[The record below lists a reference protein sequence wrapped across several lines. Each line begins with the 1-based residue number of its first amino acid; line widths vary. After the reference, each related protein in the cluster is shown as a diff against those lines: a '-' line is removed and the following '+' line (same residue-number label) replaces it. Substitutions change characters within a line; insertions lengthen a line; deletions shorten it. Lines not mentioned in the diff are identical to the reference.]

1 MRDSIRGVNLL
12 RKVKAAAL
20 AAALLGGTAPIVIPV
35 AAYAQ
40 SSGLIRDIQVEGNNR
55 IESATVNA
63 YLTVAAGDSYDAQQI
78 NNSLKALFSTGLFA
92 DVSFSFNQGILKVNV
107 VENPII
113 NRIAFEG
120 NQRLKDDVLS
130 AELQLRPRVV
140 YTRTKVQSDVQRV
153 LELYRRSGRFA
164 ATVEPKVIQL
174 EQNRVDLVFEIDE
187 GDATGIRKINFVGNK
202 AFDDGELS
210 DVIRTT
216 ESAWWKILT
225 SDDNYDPDRVTFD
238 RELLRRFYL
247 SAGYAD
253 FQVLSSVAELTP
265 DRSDFFVTYT
275 VSEGKR
281 YQFGNINVVSQI
293 DKIDPEALRPLIEEE
308 IKTGEWYN
316 ANLVDDAVD
325 ALTTSVG
332 DQGYAFIDIRPNV
345 QRNRE
350 NGTIDLTFTIAEGPK
365 VYVERINVVGNV
377 RTLDEVIRREFRL
390 VEGDAFS
397 SSKMKRSKQRIENLN
412 FFKTVDV
419 KTLPGKTPD
428 QTVIEVDVEEKSTG
442 EFSIGA
448 GYGTDN
454 GAFGQL
460 GLRERNL
467 LGKGQDLRLNF
478 TVGSSDQ
485 QIDLSFT
492 EPYFLD
498 REIAAGIDVYRREE
512 DNQDESSYDEEQTGG
527 RLRAGFKYTE
537 NLSHAFRYSLEKNSY
552 SDIDESEAS
561 RLLLIEDTEFI
572 ESVVGHTLTYDERD
586 STIAPTEGYFA
597 RLSNDFA
604 GVGGDETYLKSRVE
618 GGYFYPLDR
627 EHEWVV
633 STRASTGYIVGIGDD
648 TRISQRFMLG
658 GSNLRGFES
667 AGAGPRD
674 ISTGDALGGK
684 MYYAG
689 TVQMDFPLGLPSE
702 FALKG
707 RVFSDF
713 GSSEGVDGARA
724 GEIYDTGSI
733 RGSVGVGVGWE
744 SPFGPIGVDLS
755 QAILKED
762 HDKEEVFRLNFGT
775 RF

>member
-1 MRDSIRGVNLL
+1 MHDSNRGVNLL
-12 RKVKAAAL
+12 RKVKAAVVI
-20 AAALLGGTAPIVIPV
+20 AALLGGTAPLIVPV
-35 AAYAQ
+35 AVHAQ
-40 SSGLIRDIQVEGNNR
+40 SGLIRDIEVEGNRR

-63 YLTVAAGDSYDAQQI
+63 YLTVAPGDAYDVQKI

-92 DVSFSFNQGILKVNV
+92 DVSFSFNQGILRVNV

-120 NQRLKDDVLS
+120 NQRLDDETLG

-140 YTRTKVQSDVQRV
+140 YTRTKVQADVQRV

-174 EQNRVDLVFEIDE
+174 DQNRVDLAFEIDE

-225 SDDNYDPDRVTFD
+225 ADDNYDPDRVTFD

-247 SAGYAD
+247 AAGYAD

-275 VSEGKR
+275 VSEGQR
-281 YQFGNINVVSQI
+281 YQFGDISVVSQI
-293 DKIDPEALRPLIEEE
+293 DKIDPETLMPLIEIES
-308 IKTGEWYN
+308 GEWYN
-316 ANLVDDAVD
+316 ATLVDDAVD
-325 ALTTSVG
+325 ALTDSVG

-350 NGTIDLTFTIAEGPK
+350 AGTIDITFNISEGPK
-365 VYVERINVVGNV
+365 VYVERINVAGNV

-397 SSKMKRSKQRIENLN
+397 SSKMQRSKQRIENLN
-412 FFKTVDV
+412 FFKSVDV
-419 KTLPGKTPD
+419 KTLPGASPD

-460 GLRERNL
+460 GVRERNL

-478 TVGSSDQ
+478 TLGSTDQ
-485 QIDLSFT
+485 QVDLSFT

-498 REIAAGIDVYRREE
+498 REIAAGFDVYRREE

-527 RLRAGFKYTE
+527 RLRAGYRYSE
-537 NLSHAFRYSLEKNSY
+537 ELSHSFRYTLESNSY
-552 SDIDESEAS
+552 SNINRSSAS
-561 RLLLIEDTEFI
+561 RLLLAEDTDFV
-572 ESVVGHTLTYDERD
+572 ESALGHTLTYDKRD
-586 STIAPTEGYFA
+586 STISPTEGYFA
-597 RLSNDFA
+597 RLSNDLA
-604 GVGGDETYLKSRVE
+604 GLGGDEQYLRTRVE
-618 GGYFYPLDR
+618 GGYYYPLDR
-627 EHEWVV
+627 EHEWIV
-633 STRASTGYIVGIGDD
+633 STRGATGYIFGFDDD
-648 TRISQRFMLG
+648 TRISQRFMVG
-658 GSNLRGFES
+658 GSNLRGFEA
-667 AGAGPRD
+667 AGVGPRD
-674 ISTGDALGGK
+674 IATGDALGAK
-684 MYYAG
+684 MYYTG
-689 TVQMDFPLGLPSE
+689 TVQMDFPLGTPDE
-702 FALKG
+702 FALTG

-713 GSSEGVDGARA
+713 GSSRDVDGARA
-724 GEIYDTGSI
+724 GEIYNTGTLRS
-733 RGSVGVGVGWE
+733 SVGFGVGWE
-744 SPFGPIGVDLS
+744 SPFGPIGVDIS
-755 QAILKED
+755 QAITKED
-762 HDKEEVFRLNFGT
+762 HDKEEMFRLNFGT

>member
-1 MRDSIRGVNLL
+1 MSDSNRGVNLL
-12 RKVKAAAL
+12 RKVKAAVVIT
-20 AAALLGGTAPIVIPV
+20 ALLGGTAPLFVPV
-35 AAYAQ
+35 AVHAQ
-40 SSGLIRDIQVEGNNR
+40 SGLIRDIEVEGNNR

-63 YLTVAAGDSYDAQQI
+63 YLTVAPGDSYDVQKI

-92 DVSFSFNQGILKVNV
+92 DVSFSFNQGILRVNV

-120 NQRLKDDVLS
+120 NQRLDDDTLG

-140 YTRTKVQSDVQRV
+140 YTRTKVQADVQRV

-174 EQNRVDLVFEIDE
+174 DQNRVDLAFEIDE

-225 SDDNYDPDRVTFD
+225 ADDNYDPDRVTFD

-247 SAGYAD
+247 AAGYAD

-275 VSEGKR
+275 VSEGQR
-281 YQFGNINVVSQI
+281 YQFGDINVVSQI
-293 DKIDPEALRPLIEEE
+293 DKIDPETLKPLVEIES
-308 IKTGEWYN
+308 GEWYN
-316 ANLVDDAVD
+316 ATLVDDAVD
-325 ALTTSVG
+325 ALTDSVG

-350 NGTIDLTFTIAEGPK
+350 AGTIDITFNIAEGPK

-397 SSKMKRSKQRIENLN
+397 SSKMQRSKQRIENLN
-412 FFKTVDV
+412 FFKSVDV
-419 KTLPGKTPD
+419 KTLPGASPD

-460 GLRERNL
+460 GIRERNL

-478 TVGSSDQ
+478 TLGSTDQ
-485 QIDLSFT
+485 QVDLSFT

-498 REIAAGIDVYRREE
+498 REIAAGFDVYRREE

-527 RLRAGFKYTE
+527 RLRAGFKYSE
-537 NLSHAFRYSLEKNSY
+537 ELSHSFRYTLEKNSY
-552 SDIDESEAS
+552 SDIDEDEAS
-561 RLLLIEDTEFI
+561 RLLLAEDTEFV
-572 ESVVGHTLTYDERD
+572 ESAIGHTLTYDERD
-586 STIAPTEGYFA
+586 STISPTEGYFA
-597 RLSNDFA
+597 RLSNDLA
-604 GVGGDETYLKSRVE
+604 GIGGDENYLRTRVE
-618 GGYFYPLDR
+618 GGYYYPLDR
-627 EHEWVV
+627 EHEWIF
-633 STRASTGYIVGIGDD
+633 STRGATGYIFGFDDD
-648 TRISQRFMLG
+648 TRISQRFMVG

-667 AGAGPRD
+667 AGVGPRD
-674 ISTGDALGGK
+674 IATGDALGAK
-684 MYYAG
+684 MYYTG
-689 TVQMDFPLGLPSE
+689 TVQMDFPLGTPDE
-702 FALKG
+702 FALTG
-707 RVFSDF
+707 RIFSDF
-713 GSSEGVDGARA
+713 GSGRDVDGARA
-724 GEIYDTGSI
+724 GEIYDTGSL
-733 RGSVGVGVGWE
+733 RSSVGFGVGWE
-744 SPFGPIGVDLS
+744 SPFGPIGVDIS
-755 QAILKED
+755 QAITKED
-762 HDKEEVFRLNFGT
+762 HDKEEMFRLNFGT

>member
-1 MRDSIRGVNLL
+1 MNDSNRGVNLL
-12 RKVKAAAL
+12 RKVKAAVVI
-20 AAALLGGTAPIVIPV
+20 AALLGGTAPLIVPV
-35 AAYAQ
+35 AVHAQ
-40 SSGLIRDIQVEGNNR
+40 SGIIRDIEVEGNNR

-63 YLTVAAGDSYDAQQI
+63 YLTVAPGDSYDIQKI
-78 NNSLKALFSTGLFA
+78 NSSLKALFSTGLFA
-92 DVSFSFNQGILKVNV
+92 DVSFSFNQGILRVNV

-120 NQRLKDDVLS
+120 NQRLDDETLG

-140 YTRTKVQSDVQRV
+140 YTRTKVQADVQRV

-174 EQNRVDLVFEIDE
+174 DQNRVDLAFEIDE

-225 SDDNYDPDRVTFD
+225 ADDNYDPDRVTFD

-247 SAGYAD
+247 AAGYAD

-275 VSEGKR
+275 VSEGQR
-281 YQFGNINVVSQI
+281 YQFGEINVVSLI
-293 DKIDPEALRPLIEEE
+293 DKIDPETLMPLIEIES
-308 IKTGEWYN
+308 GEWYN
-316 ANLVDDAVD
+316 ATLVDDAVD
-325 ALTTSVG
+325 ALADRVG

-345 QRNRE
+345 ERNRE
-350 NGTIDLTFTIAEGPK
+350 AGTIDITFNIAEGPK

-377 RTLDEVIRREFRL
+377 RTLDEVVRREFRL

-397 SSKMKRSKQRIENLN
+397 SSKMQRSRQRIENLN
-412 FFKTVDV
+412 FFKSVDV
-419 KTLPGKTPD
+419 KTLPGSSPD

-460 GLRERNL
+460 GIRERNL

-478 TVGSSDQ
+478 TLGSTDQ
-485 QIDLSFT
+485 QVDLSFT

-498 REIAAGIDVYRREE
+498 REIAAGFDLYRREE

-527 RLRAGFKYTE
+527 RLRAGFRYNE
-537 NLSHAFRYSLEKNSY
+537 ELSHSFRYTLESNSY
-552 SDIDESEAS
+552 SNIDATDAS
-561 RLLLIEDTEFI
+561 RLLLAEDTDFV
-572 ESVVGHTLTYDERD
+572 ESVIGHTLTYDERD

-597 RLSNDFA
+597 RLSNDVA
-604 GVGGDETYLKSRVE
+604 GLGGDESYLRTRVE
-618 GGYFYPLDR
+618 GGYYYPLDR
-627 EHEWVV
+627 QHEWVL
-633 STRASTGYIVGIGDD
+633 STRGATGYIFGFDDD
-648 TRISQRFMLG
+648 TRISQRFMVG
-658 GSNLRGFES
+658 GANLRGFEA
-667 AGAGPRD
+667 AGVGPRD
-674 ISTGDALGGK
+674 IATGDALGAK
-684 MYYAG
+684 MYYTG
-689 TVQMDFPLGLPSE
+689 SVQMDFPLGTPDE
-702 FALKG
+702 FALTG
-707 RVFSDF
+707 RIFSDF
-713 GSSEGVDGARA
+713 GSSQDVDGARP
-724 GEIYDTGSI
+724 GEIYDTGTLRS
-733 RGSVGVGVGWE
+733 SVGVGVGWE
-744 SPFGPIGVDLS
+744 SPFGPIGVDIS
-755 QAILKED
+755 QAITKED
-762 HDKEEVFRLNFGT
+762 HDKEEMFRLNFGT

>member
-1 MRDSIRGVNLL
+1 MNDSNRGVNLL
-12 RKVKAAAL
+12 RKVKAAVVIT
-20 AAALLGGTAPIVIPV
+20 ALLGGTAPLIVPV
-35 AAYAQ
+35 AVHAQ
-40 SSGLIRDIQVEGNNR
+40 SGIIRDIEVEGNNR

-63 YLTVAAGDSYDAQQI
+63 YLTVAPGDSYDIQKI
-78 NNSLKALFSTGLFA
+78 NSSLKALFSTGLFA
-92 DVSFSFNQGILKVNV
+92 DVSFSFNQGILRVNV

-120 NQRLKDDVLS
+120 NQRLDDETLG

-140 YTRTKVQSDVQRV
+140 YTRTKVQADVQRV

-174 EQNRVDLVFEIDE
+174 DQNRVDLAFEIDE

-225 SDDNYDPDRVTFD
+225 ADDNYDPDRVTFD

-247 SAGYAD
+247 AAGYAD

-275 VSEGKR
+275 VSEGQR
-281 YQFGNINVVSQI
+281 YQFGEINVVSQI
-293 DKIDPEALRPLIEEE
+293 DKIDPETLMPLIEIES
-308 IKTGEWYN
+308 GEWYN
-316 ANLVDDAVD
+316 ATLVDDAVD
-325 ALTTSVG
+325 ALADRVG

-345 QRNRE
+345 ERNRE
-350 NGTIDLTFTIAEGPK
+350 AGTIDITFNIAEGPK

-377 RTLDEVIRREFRL
+377 RTLDEVVRREFRL

-397 SSKMKRSKQRIENLN
+397 SSKMQRSRQRIENLN
-412 FFKTVDV
+412 FFKSVDV
-419 KTLPGKTPD
+419 KTLPGSSPD

-460 GLRERNL
+460 GIRERNL

-478 TVGSSDQ
+478 TLGSTDQ
-485 QIDLSFT
+485 QVDLSFT

-498 REIAAGIDVYRREE
+498 REIAAGFDLYRREE

-527 RLRAGFKYTE
+527 RLRAGFRYNE
-537 NLSHAFRYSLEKNSY
+537 ELSHSFRYTLESNSY
-552 SDIDESEAS
+552 SNIDATDAS
-561 RLLLIEDTEFI
+561 RLLLAEETDFV
-572 ESVVGHTLTYDERD
+572 ESVIGHTLTYDERD
-586 STIAPTEGYFA
+586 STISPTEGYFA
-597 RLSNDFA
+597 RLSNDVA
-604 GVGGDETYLKSRVE
+604 GLGGDESYLRTRVE
-618 GGYFYPLDR
+618 GGYYYPLDR
-627 EHEWVV
+627 QHEWVL
-633 STRASTGYIVGIGDD
+633 STRGATGYIFGFDDD
-648 TRISQRFMLG
+648 TRISQRFMVG
-658 GSNLRGFES
+658 GANLRGFEA
-667 AGAGPRD
+667 AGVGPRD
-674 ISTGDALGGK
+674 IATGDALGAK
-684 MYYAG
+684 MYYTG
-689 TVQMDFPLGLPSE
+689 SVQMDFPLGTPDE
-702 FALKG
+702 FALTG
-707 RVFSDF
+707 RIFSDF
-713 GSSEGVDGARA
+713 GSSQDVDGARP
-724 GEIYDTGSI
+724 GEIYDTGTLRS
-733 RGSVGVGVGWE
+733 SVGVGVGWE
-744 SPFGPIGVDLS
+744 SPFGPIGVDIS
-755 QAILKED
+755 QAITKED
-762 HDKEEVFRLNFGT
+762 HDKEEMFRLNFGT

>member
-1 MRDSIRGVNLL
+1 MNDSNRGVNLL
-12 RKVKAAAL
+12 RKVKAAVVIT
-20 AAALLGGTAPIVIPV
+20 ALLGGTAPLIVPV
-35 AAYAQ
+35 AVHAQ
-40 SSGLIRDIQVEGNNR
+40 SGIIRDIEVEGNNR

-63 YLTVAAGDSYDAQQI
+63 YLTVAPGDSYDTQKI
-78 NNSLKALFSTGLFA
+78 NSSLKALFSTGLFA
-92 DVSFSFNQGILKVNV
+92 DVSFSFNQGILRVNV

-120 NQRLKDDVLS
+120 NQRLDDETLG

-140 YTRTKVQSDVQRV
+140 YTRTKVQADVQRV

-174 EQNRVDLVFEIDE
+174 DQNRVDLAFEIDE

-225 SDDNYDPDRVTFD
+225 ADDNYDPDRVTFD

-247 SAGYAD
+247 AAGYAD

-275 VSEGKR
+275 VSEGQR
-281 YQFGNINVVSQI
+281 YQFGEINVVSQI
-293 DKIDPEALRPLIEEE
+293 DKIDPETLMPLIEIES
-308 IKTGEWYN
+308 GEWYN
-316 ANLVDDAVD
+316 ATLVDDAVD
-325 ALTTSVG
+325 ALADRVG

-345 QRNRE
+345 ERNRE
-350 NGTIDLTFTIAEGPK
+350 AGTIDITFNIAEGPK

-377 RTLDEVIRREFRL
+377 RTLDEVVRREFRL

-397 SSKMKRSKQRIENLN
+397 SSKMQRSRQRIENLN
-412 FFKTVDV
+412 FFKSVDV
-419 KTLPGKTPD
+419 KTLPGSSPD

-460 GLRERNL
+460 GIRERNL

-478 TVGSSDQ
+478 TLGSTDQ
-485 QIDLSFT
+485 QVDLSFT

-498 REIAAGIDVYRREE
+498 REIAAGFDLYRREE

-527 RLRAGFKYTE
+527 RLRAGFRYNE
-537 NLSHAFRYSLEKNSY
+537 ELSHSFRYTLESNSY
-552 SDIDESEAS
+552 SNIDATDAS
-561 RLLLIEDTEFI
+561 RLLLAEDTDFV
-572 ESVVGHTLTYDERD
+572 ESAIGHTLTYDERD

-597 RLSNDFA
+597 RLSNDVA
-604 GVGGDETYLKSRVE
+604 GLGGDESYLRTRVE
-618 GGYFYPLDR
+618 GGYYYPLDR
-627 EHEWVV
+627 QHEWVL
-633 STRASTGYIVGIGDD
+633 STRGATGYIFGFDDD
-648 TRISQRFMLG
+648 TRISQRFMVG
-658 GSNLRGFES
+658 GANLRGFEA
-667 AGAGPRD
+667 AGVGPRD
-674 ISTGDALGGK
+674 IATGDALGAK
-684 MYYAG
+684 MYYTG
-689 TVQMDFPLGLPSE
+689 SMQMDFPLGTPDE
-702 FALKG
+702 FALTG
-707 RVFSDF
+707 RIFSDF
-713 GSSEGVDGARA
+713 GSSQDVDGARP
-724 GEIYDTGSI
+724 GEIYDTGTLRS
-733 RGSVGVGVGWE
+733 SVGVGVGWE
-744 SPFGPIGVDLS
+744 SPFGPIGVDIS
-755 QAILKED
+755 QAITKED
-762 HDKEEVFRLNFGT
+762 HDKEEMFRLNFGT

>member
-1 MRDSIRGVNLL
+1 MGDGIRGVNLL
-12 RKVKAAAL
+12 RKVKAAVL
-20 AAALLGGTAPIVIPV
+20 VTALLGGTAPLIVPTAV
-35 AAYAQ
+35 YAQ
-40 SSGLIRDIQVEGNNR
+40 SSGLIRDIEVEGNNR

-63 YLTVAAGDSYDAQQI
+63 YLTVAPGDSYDVQKV
-78 NNSLKALFSTGLFA
+78 NSSLKALFSTGLFA

-120 NQRLKDDVLS
+120 NQKLDDEVLG

-140 YTRTKVQSDVQRV
+140 YTRTKVQADVQRV

-174 EQNRVDLVFEIDE
+174 DQNRVDLAFEIDE

-225 SDDNYDPDRVTFD
+225 ADDNYDPDRVTFD

-247 SAGYAD
+247 AAGYAD

-275 VSEGKR
+275 VSEGER
-281 YQFGNINVVSQI
+281 YRFGDINVVSQI
-293 DKIDPEALRPLIEEE
+293 DKIDPETLMPLIEIES
-308 IKTGEWYN
+308 GEWYN

-325 ALTTSVG
+325 ALTDSVG
-332 DQGYAFIDIRPNV
+332 DQGYAFIDIRPKV
-345 QRNRE
+345 ERNRE
-350 NGTIDLTFTIAEGPK
+350 KGTIDLTFTIAEGPK

-397 SSKMKRSKQRIENLN
+397 SSKMQRSKQRIENLN
-412 FFKTVDV
+412 FFKSVDV
-419 KTLPGKTPD
+419 KTLPGATPD
-428 QTVIEVDVEEKSTG
+428 QTVIEVDIEEKSTG

-448 GYGTDN
+448 GYGTDD

-460 GLRERNL
+460 GIRERNL

-478 TVGSSDQ
+478 TIGSSDQ

-498 REIAAGIDVYRREE
+498 REIAAGFDLYRREE

-527 RLRAGFKYTE
+527 RLRTGFKYSE
-537 NLSHAFRYSLEKNSY
+537 ELSHSLRYTLEQNSY
-552 SDIDESEAS
+552 SDIDEDDAS
-561 RLLLIEDTEFI
+561 RLLLAEENEFV
-572 ESVVGHTLTYDERD
+572 ESAVGHTLTYDKRD
-586 STIAPTEGYFA
+586 SSISPTEGYFG

-604 GVGGDETYLKSRVE
+604 GLGGDETYLRTRVE
-618 GGYFYPLDR
+618 GGYYYPLDR
-627 EHEWVV
+627 EHEWIL
-633 STRASTGYIVGIGDD
+633 STRGATGYIFGIGDD
-648 TRISQRFMLG
+648 TRISQRFMVG
-658 GSNLRGFES
+658 GSNLRGFEA
-667 AGAGPRD
+667 AGIGPRD
-674 ISTGDALGGK
+674 IATGDALGGK
-684 MYYAG
+684 MYYTG

-702 FALKG
+702 FALTG

-733 RGSVGVGVGWE
+733 RSSVGVGVGWE
-744 SPFGPIGVDLS
+744 SPFGPIGVDIS
-755 QAILKED
+755 QAVTKED

>member
-1 MRDSIRGVNLL
+1 ML
-12 RKVKAAAL
+12 RKVKAAVVIT
-20 AAALLGGTAPIVIPV
+20 ALLGGTAPLIVPV
-35 AAYAQ
+35 AAHAQ
-40 SSGLIRDIQVEGNNR
+40 SGLIRDIEVEGNNR
-55 IESATVNA
+55 IETATVNA
-63 YLTVAAGDSYDAQQI
+63 YLTVAPGDSYDIQKI
-78 NNSLKALFSTGLFA
+78 NSSLKALFSTGLFA
-92 DVSFSFNQGILKVNV
+92 DVSFSFNQGILRVNV

-120 NQRLKDDVLS
+120 NQRLDDDTLS

-140 YTRTKVQSDVQRV
+140 YTRTKVQADVQRI

-174 EQNRVDLVFEIDE
+174 DQNRVDLAFEIDE

-225 SDDNYDPDRVTFD
+225 ADDNYDPDRVTFD

-275 VSEGKR
+275 VSEGQR
-281 YQFGNINVVSQI
+281 YQFGEINVVSQI
-293 DKIDPEALRPLIEEE
+293 DKIDPETLLPLIEIES
-308 IKTGEWYN
+308 GEWYN

-325 ALTTSVG
+325 ALTDSVG

-350 NGTIDLTFTIAEGPK
+350 TGTIDITFNISEGPK

-397 SSKMKRSKQRIENLN
+397 SSKMQRSKQRIENLN
-412 FFKTVDV
+412 FFKSVDV
-419 KTLPGKTPD
+419 KTLPGASPD

-460 GLRERNL
+460 GIRERNL

-478 TVGSSDQ
+478 TLGSTDQ

-498 REIAAGIDVYRREE
+498 REIAAGFDVYRREE

-527 RLRAGFKYTE
+527 RLRAGFRYSE
-537 NLSHAFRYSLEKNSY
+537 ELSHSFRYSLESNSY
-552 SDIDESEAS
+552 SNINRSSAS
-561 RLLLIEDTEFI
+561 RLLLAEETEFV
-572 ESVVGHTLTYDERD
+572 ESAIGHTLTYDERD
-586 STIAPTEGYFA
+586 SSISPTEGYFA
-597 RLSNDFA
+597 RLSNDLA
-604 GVGGDETYLKSRVE
+604 GVGGDEQYLRSRVE
-618 GGYFYPLDR
+618 GGYYYPIDR
-627 EHEWVV
+627 EHEWVL
-633 STRASTGYIVGIGDD
+633 STRGSTGYIFGFDDD
-648 TRISQRFMLG
+648 TRISQRFSVG

-667 AGAGPRD
+667 AGVGPRD
-674 ISTGDALGGK
+674 IATGDALGSK
-684 MYYAG
+684 LYYTG
-689 TVQMDFPLGLPSE
+689 TVQLDFPLGLPSE
-702 FALKG
+702 FALTG

-713 GSSEGVDGARA
+713 GSGQDVDGARP
-724 GEIYDTGSI
+724 GEIYDTGTLRS
-733 RGSVGVGVGWE
+733 SVGFGVGWE
-744 SPFGPIGVDLS
+744 SPFGPIGVDIS
-755 QAILKED
+755 QAVTKED
-762 HDKEEVFRLNFGT
+762 HDKEEMFRLNFGT

>member
-20 AAALLGGTAPIVIPV
+20 AAALLGGTAPMVIPV

-63 YLTVAAGDSYDAQQI
+63 YLTIKAGDSYDAQQI

-92 DVSFSFNQGILKVNV
+92 DVSFSFNQGILKVSV

-275 VSEGKR
+275 VSEGRR
-281 YQFGNINVVSQI
+281 YQFGNINIVSQI
-293 DKIDPEALRPLIEEE
+293 DKIDPETLRPLIEEE
-308 IKTGEWYN
+308 IQTGEWYN

-448 GYGTDN
+448 GYGTDD

-460 GLRERNL
+460 GIRERNL

-478 TVGSSDQ
+478 TLGSSDQ
-485 QIDLSFT
+485 QVDLSFT

-498 REIAAGIDVYRREE
+498 REIAAGFDIYRREE

-537 NLSHAFRYSLEKNSY
+537 DLSHSFRYTIEQNSY
-552 SDIDESEAS
+552 SDVDSDAS
-561 RLLLIEDTEFI
+561 RLLQAEENEFI
-572 ESVVGHTLTYDERD
+572 ESVVGHTLTYDKRD
-586 STIAPTEGYFA
+586 SAIAPTEGYFA

-633 STRASTGYIVGIGDD
+633 STRGSTGYIVGIGDD

>member
-1 MRDSIRGVNLL
+1 MNDSNRGVNLL
-12 RKVKAAAL
+12 RKVKAAVVIT
-20 AAALLGGTAPIVIPV
+20 ALLGGTAPLIVPV
-35 AAYAQ
+35 AVHAQ
-40 SSGLIRDIQVEGNNR
+40 SGIIRDIEVEGNNR

-63 YLTVAAGDSYDAQQI
+63 YLTVAPGDSYDIQKI
-78 NNSLKALFSTGLFA
+78 NSSLKALFSTGLFA
-92 DVSFSFNQGILKVNV
+92 DVSFSFNQGILRVNV

-120 NQRLKDDVLS
+120 NQRLDDETLG

-140 YTRTKVQSDVQRV
+140 YTRTKVQADVQRV

-174 EQNRVDLVFEIDE
+174 DQNRVDLAFEIDE

-225 SDDNYDPDRVTFD
+225 ADDNYDPDRVTFD

-247 SAGYAD
+247 AAGYAD

-275 VSEGKR
+275 VSEGQR
-281 YQFGNINVVSQI
+281 YQFGEINVVSQI
-293 DKIDPEALRPLIEEE
+293 DKIDPETLMPLIEIES
-308 IKTGEWYN
+308 GEWYN
-316 ANLVDDAVD
+316 ATLVDDAVD
-325 ALTTSVG
+325 ALADRVG

-345 QRNRE
+345 ERNRE
-350 NGTIDLTFTIAEGPK
+350 AGTIDITFNIAEGPK

-377 RTLDEVIRREFRL
+377 RTLDEVVRREFRL

-397 SSKMKRSKQRIENLN
+397 SSKMQRSRQRIENLN
-412 FFKTVDV
+412 FFKSVDV
-419 KTLPGKTPD
+419 KTLPGSSPD

-460 GLRERNL
+460 GIRERNL

-478 TVGSSDQ
+478 TLGSTDQ
-485 QIDLSFT
+485 QVDLSFT

-498 REIAAGIDVYRREE
+498 REIAAGFDLYRREE

-527 RLRAGFKYTE
+527 RLRAGFRYNE
-537 NLSHAFRYSLEKNSY
+537 ELSHSFRYTLESNSY
-552 SDIDESEAS
+552 SNIDATDAS
-561 RLLLIEDTEFI
+561 RLLLAEETDFV
-572 ESVVGHTLTYDERD
+572 ESVIGHTLTYDERD

-597 RLSNDFA
+597 RLSNDVA
-604 GVGGDETYLKSRVE
+604 GLGGDESYLRTRVE
-618 GGYFYPLDR
+618 GGYYYPLDR
-627 EHEWVV
+627 QHEWVL
-633 STRASTGYIVGIGDD
+633 STRGATGYIFGFDDD
-648 TRISQRFMLG
+648 TRISQRFMVG
-658 GSNLRGFES
+658 GANLRGFEA
-667 AGAGPRD
+667 AGVGPRD
-674 ISTGDALGGK
+674 IATGDALGAK
-684 MYYAG
+684 MYYSG
-689 TVQMDFPLGLPSE
+689 SVQMDFPLGTPDE
-702 FALKG
+702 FALTG
-707 RVFSDF
+707 RIFSDF
-713 GSSEGVDGARA
+713 GSSQDVDGARP
-724 GEIYDTGSI
+724 GEIYDTGTLRS
-733 RGSVGVGVGWE
+733 SVGVGVGWE
-744 SPFGPIGVDLS
+744 SPFGPIGVDIS
-755 QAILKED
+755 QAITKED
-762 HDKEEVFRLNFGT
+762 HDKEEMFRLNFGT

>member
-1 MRDSIRGVNLL
+1 MCDSNRGVNLL
-12 RKVKAAAL
+12 RKVKAAVVIT
-20 AAALLGGTAPIVIPV
+20 ALLGGTAPLIVP
-35 AAYAQ
+35 AAVHAQ
-40 SSGLIRDIQVEGNNR
+40 SGLIRDIQVEGNNR

-63 YLTVAAGDSYDAQQI
+63 YLTVAPGDSYDTQKI
-78 NNSLKALFSTGLFA
+78 NSSLKALFSTGLFA

-120 NQRLKDDVLS
+120 NRRLDDDTLS
-130 AELQLRPRVV
+130 TELQLRPRVV
-140 YTRTKVQSDVQRV
+140 YTRTKVQADVQRV

-174 EQNRVDLVFEIDE
+174 EQNRVDLVFEIEE
-187 GDATGIRKINFVGNK
+187 GEATGIRKINFVGNK

-225 SDDNYDPDRVTFD
+225 ADDNYDPDRVTFD

-275 VSEGKR
+275 VSEGER
-281 YQFGNINVVSQI
+281 YQFGDINIVSQI
-293 DKIDPEALRPLIEEE
+293 DKIDPETLMPLIEIEP
-308 IKTGEWYN
+308 GEWYN
-316 ANLVDDAVD
+316 ATLVDDAVD
-325 ALTTSVG
+325 ALTDSVG
-332 DQGYAFIDIRPNV
+332 DQGYAFIEIRPNV
-345 QRNRE
+345 ERNRE
-350 NGTIDLTFTIAEGPK
+350 DGTIDITFNISEGPK

-397 SSKMKRSKQRIENLN
+397 SSKMQRSKQRIENLN
-412 FFKTVDV
+412 FFKSVDV
-419 KTLPGKTPD
+419 KTLPGDSPD

-448 GYGTDN
+448 GYGTDD

-460 GLRERNL
+460 GIRERNL

-478 TVGSSDQ
+478 TLGSSDQ

-498 REIAAGIDVYRREE
+498 REISAGFDIYRREE

-527 RLRAGFKYTE
+527 RLRAGYRYSE
-537 NLSHAFRYSLEKNSY
+537 ELSHSFRYTLEQNSY
-552 SDIDESEAS
+552 SDIDEDDAS
-561 RLLLIEDTEFI
+561 RLLLAEDTEFV
-572 ESVVGHTLTYDERD
+572 ESAIGHTLSYDVRD
-586 STIAPTEGYFA
+586 SSISPTEGYYA

-604 GVGGDETYLKSRVE
+604 GVGGDETYLRTKLE
-618 GGYFYPLDR
+618 GAYYYPIDR
-627 EHEWVV
+627 EHDWVL
-633 STRASTGYIVGIGDD
+633 STRASTGYIFGIGDD
-648 TRISQRFMLG
+648 TRISQRFMVG
-658 GSNLRGFES
+658 GSNLRGFE
-667 AGAGPRD
+667 AGGVGPRD
-674 ISTGDALGGK
+674 IETGDALGAK
-684 MYYAG
+684 MYYTG
-689 TVQMDFPLGLPSE
+689 SVQLDFPLGLPSE
-702 FALKG
+702 FALTG

-713 GSSEGVDGARA
+713 GSAQDVDGALP

-733 RGSVGVGVGWE
+733 RSSVGFGVGWE
-744 SPFGPIGVDLS
+744 SPFGPIGVDIS
-755 QAILKED
+755 QAIMKED

>member
-1 MRDSIRGVNLL
+1 MHDSNRGVNLL
-12 RKVKAAAL
+12 RKVKAAVVIT
-20 AAALLGGTAPIVIPV
+20 ALLGGTAPLIVPV
-35 AAYAQ
+35 AVHAQ
-40 SSGLIRDIQVEGNNR
+40 SGLIRDIEVEGNNR
-55 IESATVNA
+55 IETATVNA
-63 YLTVAAGDSYDAQQI
+63 YLTVAPGDSYDIQKI
-78 NNSLKALFSTGLFA
+78 NSSLKALFSTGLFA
-92 DVSFSFNQGILKVNV
+92 DVSFSFNQGILRVNV

-120 NQRLKDDVLS
+120 NQRLKDDTLS

-140 YTRTKVQSDVQRV
+140 YTRTKVQADVQRI

-174 EQNRVDLVFEIDE
+174 DQNRVDLAFEIDE

-225 SDDNYDPDRVTFD
+225 ADDNYDPDRVTFD

-275 VSEGKR
+275 VSEGQR
-281 YQFGNINVVSQI
+281 YQFGEINVVSQI
-293 DKIDPEALRPLIEEE
+293 DKIDPETLMPLIEIES
-308 IKTGEWYN
+308 GEWYN

-325 ALTTSVG
+325 ALTDSVG

-350 NGTIDLTFTIAEGPK
+350 TGTIDITFNISEGPK

-397 SSKMKRSKQRIENLN
+397 SSKMQRSKQRIENLN
-412 FFKTVDV
+412 FFKSVDV
-419 KTLPGKTPD
+419 KTLPGASPD

-448 GYGTDN
+448 GYGTDD

-460 GLRERNL
+460 GVRERNL

-478 TVGSSDQ
+478 TLGSSDQ

-498 REIAAGIDVYRREE
+498 REIAAGFDVYRREE

-527 RLRAGFKYTE
+527 RLRAGFRYSE
-537 NLSHAFRYSLEKNSY
+537 ELSHSFRYTLEQNSY
-552 SDIDESEAS
+552 SNINRSSAS
-561 RLLLIEDTEFI
+561 RLLLAEETEFV
-572 ESVVGHTLTYDERD
+572 ESAVGHTLTYDERD
-586 STIAPTEGYFA
+586 SSISPTEGYFA
-597 RLSNDFA
+597 RLSNDLA
-604 GVGGDETYLKSRVE
+604 GLGGDEQYLRSRVE
-618 GGYFYPLDR
+618 GGYYYPLDR
-627 EHEWVV
+627 EHEWIL
-633 STRASTGYIVGIGDD
+633 STRGSTGYIFGFDDD
-648 TRISQRFMLG
+648 TRISQRFSVG
-658 GSNLRGFES
+658 GSNLRGFEA
-667 AGAGPRD
+667 AGVGPRD
-674 ISTGDALGGK
+674 IATGDALGSK
-684 MYYAG
+684 LYYTG
-689 TVQMDFPLGLPSE
+689 TVQLDFPLGLPSE
-702 FALKG
+702 FALTG

-713 GSSEGVDGARA
+713 GSGQDVDGARP
-724 GEIYDTGSI
+724 GEIYDTGSL
-733 RGSVGVGVGWE
+733 RSSVGFGVGWE
-744 SPFGPIGVDLS
+744 SPFGPIGVDIS
-755 QAILKED
+755 QAVTKED
-762 HDKEEVFRLNFGT
+762 HDKEELFRLNFGT

>member
-1 MRDSIRGVNLL
+1 MNDSNRGVNLL
-12 RKVKAAAL
+12 RKVKAAVVIT
-20 AAALLGGTAPIVIPV
+20 ALLGGTAPLIVPV
-35 AAYAQ
+35 AVHAQ
-40 SSGLIRDIQVEGNNR
+40 SGIIRDIEVEGNNR

-63 YLTVAAGDSYDAQQI
+63 YLTVAPGDSYDIQKI
-78 NNSLKALFSTGLFA
+78 NSSLKALFSTGLFA
-92 DVSFSFNQGILKVNV
+92 DVSFSFNQGILRVNV

-120 NQRLKDDVLS
+120 NQRLDDETLG

-140 YTRTKVQSDVQRV
+140 YTRTKVQADVQRV

-174 EQNRVDLVFEIDE
+174 DQNRVDLAFEIDE

-225 SDDNYDPDRVTFD
+225 ADDNYDPDRVTFD

-247 SAGYAD
+247 AAGYAD

-275 VSEGKR
+275 VSEGQR
-281 YQFGNINVVSQI
+281 YQFGEINVVSLI
-293 DKIDPEALRPLIEEE
+293 DKIDPETLMPLIEIES
-308 IKTGEWYN
+308 GEWYN
-316 ANLVDDAVD
+316 ATLVDDAVD
-325 ALTTSVG
+325 ALADRVG

-345 QRNRE
+345 ERNRE
-350 NGTIDLTFTIAEGPK
+350 AGTIDITFNIAEGPK

-377 RTLDEVIRREFRL
+377 RTLDEVVRREFRL

-397 SSKMKRSKQRIENLN
+397 SSKMQRSRQRIENLN
-412 FFKTVDV
+412 FFKSVDV
-419 KTLPGKTPD
+419 KTLPGSSPD

-460 GLRERNL
+460 GIRERNL

-478 TVGSSDQ
+478 TLGSTDQ
-485 QIDLSFT
+485 QVDLSFT

-498 REIAAGIDVYRREE
+498 REIAAGFDLYRREE

-527 RLRAGFKYTE
+527 RLRAGFRYNE
-537 NLSHAFRYSLEKNSY
+537 ELSHSFRYTLESNSY
-552 SDIDESEAS
+552 SNIDATDAS
-561 RLLLIEDTEFI
+561 RLLLAEDTDFV
-572 ESVVGHTLTYDERD
+572 ESVIGHTLTYDERD

-597 RLSNDFA
+597 RLSNDVA
-604 GVGGDETYLKSRVE
+604 GLGGDESYLRTRVE
-618 GGYFYPLDR
+618 GGYYYPLDR
-627 EHEWVV
+627 QHEWVL
-633 STRASTGYIVGIGDD
+633 STRGATGYIFGFDDD
-648 TRISQRFMLG
+648 TRISQRFMVG
-658 GSNLRGFES
+658 GANLRGFEA
-667 AGAGPRD
+667 AGVGPRD
-674 ISTGDALGGK
+674 IATGDALGAK
-684 MYYAG
+684 MYYTG
-689 TVQMDFPLGLPSE
+689 SVQMDFPLGTPDE
-702 FALKG
+702 FALTG
-707 RVFSDF
+707 RIFSDF
-713 GSSEGVDGARA
+713 GSSQDVDGARP
-724 GEIYDTGSI
+724 GEIYDTGTLRS
-733 RGSVGVGVGWE
+733 SVGVGVGWE
-744 SPFGPIGVDLS
+744 SPFGPIGVDIS
-755 QAILKED
+755 QAITKED
-762 HDKEEVFRLNFGT
+762 HDKEEMFRLNFGT

>member
-1 MRDSIRGVNLL
+1 MRDSNRGVNLL
-12 RKVKAAAL
+12 RKVKAVAVI
-20 AAALLGGTAPIVIPV
+20 AALLGGTAPAIIPV
-35 AAYAQ
+35 AAFAQQ
-40 SSGLIRDIQVEGNNR
+40 SSGLIRDIRVEGNNR
-55 IESATVNA
+55 IESGTVNA
-63 YLTVAAGDSYDAQQI
+63 YLTVAAGDSYDAQKI
-78 NNSLKALFSTGLFA
+78 NESLKALFSTGLFA
-92 DVSFSFNQGILKVNV
+92 DVSFSFNQGVLQVNV

-120 NQRLKDDVLS
+120 NQRLKDDVLGT
-130 AELQLRPRVV
+130 ELQLRPRVV

-202 AFDDGELS
+202 AFDDGDLS
-210 DVIRTT
+210 EVVRTT

-265 DRSDFFVTYT
+265 DRSDFFITYT

-281 YQFGNINVVSQI
+281 YQFGEIKIVSQI
-293 DKIDPEALRPLIEEE
+293 DKIDPEALMPLIEIE
-308 IKTGEWYN
+308 KGEWYN

-325 ALTTSVG
+325 ALTDSVG

-350 NGTIDLTFTIAEGPK
+350 TSTIDLTFTIAEGPK

-377 RTLDEVIRREFRL
+377 RTLDDVIRREFRL

-412 FFKTVDV
+412 FFKSVDV
-419 KTLPGKTPD
+419 KTLPGQSPD
-428 QTVIEVDVEEKSTG
+428 QTVIEVDIEEKSTG

-448 GYGTDN
+448 GYGTDD

-460 GLRERNL
+460 GIRERNL

-478 TVGSSDQ
+478 TLGSSDQ

-498 REIAAGIDVYRREE
+498 REIAAGFDIYRREE

-537 NLSHAFRYSLEKNSY
+537 DLSHSFRYTLEQNSY
-552 SDIDESEAS
+552 SNISSTDAS
-561 RLLLIEDTEFI
+561 RLLLAEDTEFV
-572 ESVVGHTLTYDERD
+572 ESAIGHTLSYDKRD
-586 STIAPTEGYFA
+586 SAISPTEGYFA

-604 GVGGDETYLKSRVE
+604 GLGGDETYLRTRVE
-618 GGYFYPLDR
+618 GGYYYPLDR
-627 EHEWVV
+627 EHEWVL
-633 STRASTGYIVGIGDD
+633 STRATTGYIFGVGDD
-648 TRISQRFMLG
+648 TRISQRFLVG
-658 GSNLRGFES
+658 GANLRGFEA
-667 AGAGPRD
+667 AGVGPRD
-674 ISTGDALGGK
+674 VATGDALGGK
-684 MYYAG
+684 TFYTG
-689 TVQMDFPLGLPSE
+689 SVQMDFPLGLPSE
-702 FALKG
+702 FALTG

-713 GSSEGVDGARA
+713 GSSQDVDGARA

-733 RGSVGVGVGWE
+733 RGSVGIGVGWE

-755 QAILKED
+755 QAVLKED

>member
-1 MRDSIRGVNLL
+1 MRDSNRGVNLL
-12 RKVKAAAL
+12 RKVKAAVVIT
-20 AAALLGGTAPIVIPV
+20 ALLGGTAPLIVPV
-35 AAYAQ
+35 AVHAQ
-40 SSGLIRDIQVEGNNR
+40 SGLIREIEVEGNNR
-55 IESATVNA
+55 IETATVNA
-63 YLTVAAGDSYDAQQI
+63 YLTVAPGDSYDIQKI
-78 NNSLKALFSTGLFA
+78 NSSLKALFSTGLFA
-92 DVSFSFNQGILKVNV
+92 DVSFSFNQGILRVNV

-120 NQRLKDDVLS
+120 NQRLDDDTLS

-140 YTRTKVQSDVQRV
+140 YTRTKVQADVQRI

-174 EQNRVDLVFEIDE
+174 DQNRVDLAFEIDE

-225 SDDNYDPDRVTFD
+225 ADDNYDPDRVTFD

-265 DRSDFFVTYT
+265 DRSDFFITYT
-275 VSEGKR
+275 VSEGER
-281 YQFGNINVVSQI
+281 YKFGDINVVSQI
-293 DKIDPEALRPLIEEE
+293 DKIDPETLMLLIEIES
-308 IKTGEWYN
+308 GEWYN
-316 ANLVDDAVD
+316 ANLVDDAVN
-325 ALTTSVG
+325 ALTDSVG

-345 QRNRE
+345 ERNRE
-350 NGTIDLTFTIAEGPK
+350 TGTIDITFNIAEAPK

-397 SSKMKRSKQRIENLN
+397 SSKMQRSKQRIENLN
-412 FFKTVDV
+412 FFKSVDV
-419 KTLPGKTPD
+419 KTLPGTAPD

-460 GLRERNL
+460 GIRERNL

-478 TVGSSDQ
+478 TLGSTDQ

-498 REIAAGIDVYRREE
+498 REIAAGFDVYRREE

-527 RLRAGFKYTE
+527 RLRAGFRYSE
-537 NLSHAFRYSLEKNSY
+537 ELSHSFRYTLEQNSY
-552 SDIDESEAS
+552 SNIDRSSAS
-561 RLLLIEDTEFI
+561 RLLLAEETEFV
-572 ESVVGHTLTYDERD
+572 ESAIGHTLTYDKRD
-586 STIAPTEGYFA
+586 SSISPTEGYFA
-597 RLSNDFA
+597 RLSNDLA
-604 GVGGDETYLKSRVE
+604 GVGGDEQYLRTSIE
-618 GGYFYPLDR
+618 GGYYYPIDR
-627 EHEWVV
+627 EHEWVF
-633 STRASTGYIVGIGDD
+633 STRGSTGYIFGFDD
-648 TRISQRFMLG
+648 NTRISQRFMVG
-658 GSNLRGFES
+658 GSNLRGFEA
-667 AGAGPRD
+667 AGVGPRD
-674 ISTGDALGGK
+674 IATGDALGAK
-684 MYYAG
+684 MYYTG
-689 TVQMDFPLGLPSE
+689 TVQLDFPLGLPSE
-702 FALKG
+702 FALTG
-707 RVFSDF
+707 RIFSDF
-713 GSSEGVDGARA
+713 GSAQGVDGARP
-724 GEIYDTGSI
+724 GEIYDTGSL
-733 RGSVGVGVGWE
+733 RSSVGFGVGWE
-744 SPFGPIGVDLS
+744 SPFGPIGVDIS
-755 QAILKED
+755 QPVTKED

>member
-1 MRDSIRGVNLL
+1 ML
-12 RKVKAAAL
+12 RKVKAAVVIT
-20 AAALLGGTAPIVIPV
+20 ALLGGTAPLIVPV
-35 AAYAQ
+35 AVHAQ
-40 SSGLIRDIQVEGNNR
+40 SGLIRDIEVEGNNR
-55 IESATVNA
+55 IETATVNA
-63 YLTVAAGDSYDAQQI
+63 YLTVSPGDSYDIQKI
-78 NNSLKALFSTGLFA
+78 NSSLKALFSTGLFA
-92 DVSFSFNQGILKVNV
+92 DVSFSFNRGILRVNV

-120 NQRLKDDVLS
+120 NQRLKDDTLS

-140 YTRTKVQSDVQRV
+140 YTRTKVQADVQRI

-174 EQNRVDLVFEIDE
+174 DQNRVDLAFEIDE

-225 SDDNYDPDRVTFD
+225 ADDNYDPDRVTFD

-275 VSEGKR
+275 VSEGQR
-281 YQFGNINVVSQI
+281 YQFGEINVVSQI
-293 DKIDPEALRPLIEEE
+293 DKIDPETLMPLIEIES
-308 IKTGEWYN
+308 GEWYN

-325 ALTTSVG
+325 ALTDSVG

-350 NGTIDLTFTIAEGPK
+350 TGTIDITFNISEGPK

-397 SSKMKRSKQRIENLN
+397 SSKMQRSKQRIENLN
-412 FFKTVDV
+412 FFKSVDV
-419 KTLPGKTPD
+419 KTLPGASPD

-448 GYGTDN
+448 GYGTDD

-460 GLRERNL
+460 GIRERNL

-478 TVGSSDQ
+478 TLGSSDQ

-498 REIAAGIDVYRREE
+498 REIAAGFDVYRREE

-527 RLRAGFKYTE
+527 RLRAGFRYSE
-537 NLSHAFRYSLEKNSY
+537 ELSHAFRYTLEQNSY
-552 SDIDESEAS
+552 SNINRNSAS
-561 RLLLIEDTEFI
+561 RLLLAEETEFV
-572 ESVVGHTLTYDERD
+572 ESAIGHTLTYDERD
-586 STIAPTEGYFA
+586 SSISPTEGYFA
-597 RLSNDFA
+597 RLSNDLA
-604 GVGGDETYLKSRVE
+604 GLGGDEQYLRSRVE
-618 GGYFYPLDR
+618 GGYYYPLDR
-627 EHEWVV
+627 EHEWVL
-633 STRASTGYIVGIGDD
+633 STRGSTGYIFGFDDD
-648 TRISQRFMLG
+648 TRISQRFSVG
-658 GSNLRGFES
+658 GSNLRGFEA
-667 AGAGPRD
+667 AGVGPRD
-674 ISTGDALGGK
+674 IATGDALGSK
-684 MYYAG
+684 LYYTG
-689 TVQMDFPLGLPSE
+689 TVQLDFPLGLPSE
-702 FALKG
+702 FALTG

-713 GSSEGVDGARA
+713 GSGQDVDGARP
-724 GEIYDTGSI
+724 GEIYDTGSL
-733 RGSVGVGVGWE
+733 RSSVGVGVGWE
-744 SPFGPIGVDLS
+744 SPFGPIGVDIS
-755 QAILKED
+755 QAVTKED
-762 HDKEEVFRLNFGT
+762 HDKEEMFRLNFGT

>member
-1 MRDSIRGVNLL
+1 MLDSNRGVNLL
-12 RKVKAAAL
+12 RKVKAAAVV
-20 AAALLGGTAPIVIPV
+20 AALLGGTAPMIIPM

-55 IESATVNA
+55 IESATVSA
-63 YLTVAAGDSYDAQQI
+63 YLTVAPGDSYDAQQV
-78 NNSLKALFSTGLFA
+78 NASLKALFSTGLFA

-120 NQRLKDDVLS
+120 NQRLKDDTLG

-140 YTRTKVQSDVQRV
+140 YTRTKVQSDVQRI
-153 LELYRRSGRFA
+153 LELYRRNGRFA

-187 GDATGIRKINFVGNK
+187 GEATGIRKINFVGNK
-202 AFDDGELS
+202 AFDDGELL
-210 DVIRTT
+210 DVVRTT

-265 DRSDFFVTYT
+265 DRSDFFITYT

-281 YQFGNINVVSQI
+281 YQFGDIKVVSQI
-293 DKIDPEALRPLIEEE
+293 DKIDADTLSPLIE
-308 IKTGEWYN
+308 IKPGEWYN
-316 ANLVDDAVD
+316 ADLVDDAVD
-325 ALTTSVG
+325 VLTNRVG
-332 DQGYAFIDIRPNV
+332 DDGYAFVDIRPSV

-350 NGTIDLTFTIAEGPK
+350 KGTIDLTFTIAEGPK

-412 FFKTVDV
+412 FFKSVDV
-419 KTLPGKTPD
+419 KTLPGSSPD
-428 QTVIEVDVEEKSTG
+428 QTVLEVDVEEKSTG

-448 GYGTDN
+448 GYGTDD

-460 GLRERNL
+460 GVRERNL

-478 TVGSSDQ
+478 TLGSTDQ

-492 EPYFLD
+492 EPYFMD
-498 REIAAGIDVYRREE
+498 REVAAGFDLYRREE

-527 RLRAGFKYTE
+527 RLRAGFRYSE
-537 NLSHAFRYSLEKNSY
+537 ELSHSIRYTLEQNSY
-552 SDIDESEAS
+552 SNIDSSSAS
-561 RLLLIEDTEFI
+561 RLLLAEETDFV
-572 ESVVGHTLTYDERD
+572 ESAVGHTLTYDKRD
-586 STIAPTEGYFA
+586 SSFSPTEGYFG

-604 GVGGDETYLKSRVE
+604 GVGGDETYLKTRLE
-618 GGYFYPLDR
+618 GGYYYPLDR
-627 EHEWVV
+627 EHNWVI
-633 STRASTGYIVGIGDD
+633 STRASTGYVFGIGDD
-648 TRISQRFMLG
+648 TRISQRFFVG
-658 GSNLRGFES
+658 GSNLRGFEA
-667 AGAGPRD
+667 AGVGPRD
-674 ISTGDALGGK
+674 IATGDALGGK
-684 MYYAG
+684 MYYTG
-689 TVQMDFPLGLPSE
+689 SVQMDFPLGLPSE

-713 GSSEGVDGARA
+713 GSSKDVDGARA
-724 GEIYDTGSI
+724 GEIYNTGSL
-733 RGSVGVGVGWE
+733 RSSVGVGVGWE

-755 QAILKED
+755 QAVMKED

>member
-1 MRDSIRGVNLL
+1 ML
-12 RKVKAAAL
+12 RKVKAAVVIT
-20 AAALLGGTAPIVIPV
+20 ALLGGTAPLIVPV
-35 AAYAQ
+35 AVHAQ
-40 SSGLIRDIQVEGNNR
+40 SGIIRDIEVEGNNR

-63 YLTVAAGDSYDAQQI
+63 YLTVAPGDSYDIQKI
-78 NNSLKALFSTGLFA
+78 NSSLKALFSTGLFA
-92 DVSFSFNQGILKVNV
+92 DVSFSFNQGILRVNV

-120 NQRLKDDVLS
+120 NQRLDDETLG

-140 YTRTKVQSDVQRV
+140 YTRTKVQADVQRV

-174 EQNRVDLVFEIDE
+174 DQNRVDLAFEIDE

-225 SDDNYDPDRVTFD
+225 ADDNYDPDRVTFD

-247 SAGYAD
+247 AAGYAD

-275 VSEGKR
+275 VSEGQR
-281 YQFGNINVVSQI
+281 YQFGEINVVSLI
-293 DKIDPEALRPLIEEE
+293 DKIDPETLMPLIEIES
-308 IKTGEWYN
+308 GEWYN
-316 ANLVDDAVD
+316 ATLVDDAVD
-325 ALTTSVG
+325 ALADRVG

-345 QRNRE
+345 ERNRE
-350 NGTIDLTFTIAEGPK
+350 AGTIDITFNIAEGPK

-377 RTLDEVIRREFRL
+377 RTLDEVVRREFRL

-397 SSKMKRSKQRIENLN
+397 SSKMQRSRQRIENLN
-412 FFKTVDV
+412 FFKSVDV
-419 KTLPGKTPD
+419 KTLPGSSPD

-460 GLRERNL
+460 GIRERNL

-478 TVGSSDQ
+478 TLGSTDQ
-485 QIDLSFT
+485 QVDLSFT

-498 REIAAGIDVYRREE
+498 REIAAGFDLYRREE

-527 RLRAGFKYTE
+527 RLRAGFRYNE
-537 NLSHAFRYSLEKNSY
+537 ELSHSFRYTLESNSY
-552 SDIDESEAS
+552 SNIDATDAS
-561 RLLLIEDTEFI
+561 RLLLAEDTDFV
-572 ESVVGHTLTYDERD
+572 ESVIGHTLTYDERD

-597 RLSNDFA
+597 RLSNDVA
-604 GVGGDETYLKSRVE
+604 GLGGDESYLRTRVE
-618 GGYFYPLDR
+618 GGYYYPLDR
-627 EHEWVV
+627 QHEWVL
-633 STRASTGYIVGIGDD
+633 STRGATGYIFGFDDD
-648 TRISQRFMLG
+648 TRISQRFMVG
-658 GSNLRGFES
+658 GANLRGFEA
-667 AGAGPRD
+667 AGVGPRD
-674 ISTGDALGGK
+674 IATGDALGAK
-684 MYYAG
+684 MYYTG
-689 TVQMDFPLGLPSE
+689 SVQMDFPLGTPDE
-702 FALKG
+702 FALTG
-707 RVFSDF
+707 RIFSDF
-713 GSSEGVDGARA
+713 GSSQDVDGARP
-724 GEIYDTGSI
+724 GEIYDTGTLRS
-733 RGSVGVGVGWE
+733 SVGVGVGWE
-744 SPFGPIGVDLS
+744 SPFGPIGVDIS
-755 QAILKED
+755 QAITKED
-762 HDKEEVFRLNFGT
+762 HDKEEMFRLNFGT

>member
-1 MRDSIRGVNLL
+1 MNDSNRGVNLL
-12 RKVKAAAL
+12 RKLKAAVVIT
-20 AAALLGGTAPIVIPV
+20 ALLGGTAPLIVPV
-35 AAYAQ
+35 AVHAQ
-40 SSGLIRDIQVEGNNR
+40 SGLIRDIEVEGNNR
-55 IESATVNA
+55 IETATVNA
-63 YLTVAAGDSYDAQQI
+63 YLTVAPGDSYDVQKI
-78 NNSLKALFSTGLFA
+78 NSSLKALFSTGLFA
-92 DVSFSFNQGILKVNV
+92 DVSFAFNQGILRVNV

-120 NQRLKDDVLS
+120 NQRLKDDTLS
-130 AELQLRPRVV
+130 SELQLRPRVV
-140 YTRTKVQSDVQRV
+140 YTRTKVQADVQRI

-174 EQNRVDLVFEIDE
+174 DQNRVDLAFEIDE
-187 GDATGIRKINFVGNK
+187 GDATGIRKINFVGNR

-225 SDDNYDPDRVTFD
+225 ADDNYDPDRVTFD

-275 VSEGKR
+275 VSEGQR
-281 YQFGNINVVSQI
+281 YQFGEINVVSQI
-293 DKIDPEALRPLIEEE
+293 DKIDPESLIPLIE
-308 IKTGEWYN
+308 IQSGEWYN
-316 ANLVDDAVD
+316 ANLVDDAID
-325 ALTTSVG
+325 ALTDSVG

-345 QRNRE
+345 QRNRDT
-350 NGTIDLTFTIAEGPK
+350 GTIDITFNISEGPK

-397 SSKMKRSKQRIENLN
+397 SSKMQRSKQRIENLN
-412 FFKTVDV
+412 FFKSVDV
-419 KTLPGKTPD
+419 KTLPGTSPD
-428 QTVIEVDVEEKSTG
+428 QTVIEVDIEEKSTG

-460 GLRERNL
+460 GIRERNL

-478 TVGSSDQ
+478 TLGSTDQ

-498 REIAAGIDVYRREE
+498 REIAAGFDIYRREQ
-512 DNQDESSYDEEQTGG
+512 DNQDASSYDEEQTGG
-527 RLRAGFKYTE
+527 RLRAGYRYSE
-537 NLSHAFRYSLEKNSY
+537 ELSHAFRYTLEKNSY
-552 SDIDESEAS
+552 SDIDRTSAS
-561 RLLLIEDTEFI
+561 RLLLAEDAEFV
-572 ESVVGHTLTYDERD
+572 ESAIGHTLTYDERD
-586 STIAPTEGYFA
+586 SAISPTEGYFA
-597 RLSNDFA
+597 RLSNDLA
-604 GVGGDETYLKSRVE
+604 GLGGDESYLRTRVE
-618 GGYFYPLDR
+618 GGYYYPLDR

-633 STRASTGYIVGIGDD
+633 STRGSTGYIFGLGDD
-648 TRISQRFMLG
+648 TRISQRFMVG
-658 GSNLRGFES
+658 GSNLRGFEA
-667 AGAGPRD
+667 AGVGPRD
-674 ISTGDALGGK
+674 IATGDALGSK
-684 MYYAG
+684 IFYTG

-702 FALKG
+702 FALTG

-713 GSSEGVDGARA
+713 GSGQEVDGARS
-724 GEIYDTGSI
+724 GEIYDTGSL
-733 RGSVGVGVGWE
+733 RSSVGVGVGWE
-744 SPFGPIGVDLS
+744 SPFGPIGVDIS
-755 QAILKED
+755 QAITKED
-762 HDKEEVFRLNFGT
+762 HDKEEMFRLNFGT

>member
-1 MRDSIRGVNLL
+1 MRDSNRGVYLL
-12 RKVKAAAL
+12 RKVKAAVII
-20 AAALLGGTAPIVIPV
+20 AALLGGTAPLIVPV
-35 AAYAQ
+35 AVHAQ
-40 SSGLIRDIQVEGNNR
+40 SGLIRDIEVEGNKR

-63 YLTVAAGDSYDAQQI
+63 YLTVAPGDPYDVQKI

-92 DVSFSFNQGILKVNV
+92 DVSFSFNQGILRVNV

-120 NQRLKDDVLS
+120 NQRLKDDTLS

-140 YTRTKVQSDVQRV
+140 YTRTKVQADVQRV

-174 EQNRVDLVFEIDE
+174 DQNRVDLVFEIDE

-202 AFDDGELS
+202 AFDDGELL

-225 SDDNYDPDRVTFD
+225 ADDNYDPDRVTFD

-275 VSEGKR
+275 VSEGQR
-281 YQFGNINVVSQI
+281 YQFGDINVVSQI
-293 DKIDPEALRPLIEEE
+293 DKIDPETLMPLIEIES
-308 IKTGEWYN
+308 GEWYN
-316 ANLVDDAVD
+316 AALVDDAVD
-325 ALTTSVG
+325 ALTDSVG

-350 NGTIDLTFTIAEGPK
+350 TGTIDITFNISEGPK

-377 RTLDEVIRREFRL
+377 RTLDDVIRREFRL

-397 SSKMKRSKQRIENLN
+397 SSKMQRSKQRIENLN
-412 FFKTVDV
+412 FFKSVDV
-419 KTLPGKTPD
+419 KTLPGASPD

-460 GLRERNL
+460 GIRERNL

-478 TVGSSDQ
+478 TLGSSDQ

-498 REIAAGIDVYRREE
+498 REIAAGFDVYRREE

-527 RLRAGFKYTE
+527 RLRAGFRYSE
-537 NLSHAFRYSLEKNSY
+537 ELSHSFRYTLEKNSY
-552 SDIDESEAS
+552 SNIDRTNAS
-561 RLLLIEDTEFI
+561 RLLLSEENEFI
-572 ESVVGHTLTYDERD
+572 ESAIGHTLTYDKRD
-586 STIAPTEGYFA
+586 STISPTEGYFA
-597 RLSNDFA
+597 RLSNDLA
-604 GVGGDETYLKSRVE
+604 GLGGDESYLRTRIE
-618 GGYFYPLDR
+618 GGYYYPLDR

-633 STRASTGYIVGIGDD
+633 STRGSTGYIFGLGDD
-648 TRISQRFMLG
+648 TRISQRFMVG
-658 GSNLRGFES
+658 GSNLRGFEA
-667 AGAGPRD
+667 AGVGPRD
-674 ISTGDALGGK
+674 IATGDALGAK
-684 MYYAG
+684 MYYTG

-702 FALKG
+702 FALTG

-713 GSSEGVDGARA
+713 GSGRDVDGDRA
-724 GEIYDTGSI
+724 GEIYNTGTLRS
-733 RGSVGVGVGWE
+733 SVGFGVGWE
-744 SPFGPIGVDLS
+744 SPFGPIGVDIA
-755 QAILKED
+755 QAITKED
-762 HDKEEVFRLNFGT
+762 HDKEEMFRLNFGT

>member
-1 MRDSIRGVNLL
+1 MNDSNRGVNLL
-12 RKVKAAAL
+12 RKVKAAVVI
-20 AAALLGGTAPIVIPV
+20 AALLGGTAPLIVPV
-35 AAYAQ
+35 AVHAQ
-40 SSGLIRDIQVEGNNR
+40 SGIIRDIEVEGNNR

-63 YLTVAAGDSYDAQQI
+63 YLTVAPGDSYDIQKI
-78 NNSLKALFSTGLFA
+78 NSSLKALFSTGLFA
-92 DVSFSFNQGILKVNV
+92 DVSFSFNQGILRVNV

-120 NQRLKDDVLS
+120 NQRLDDETLG

-140 YTRTKVQSDVQRV
+140 YTRTKVQADVQRV

-174 EQNRVDLVFEIDE
+174 DQNRVDLAFEIDE

-225 SDDNYDPDRVTFD
+225 ADDNYDPDRVTFD

-247 SAGYAD
+247 AAGYAD

-275 VSEGKR
+275 VSEGQR
-281 YQFGNINVVSQI
+281 YQFGEINVVSQI
-293 DKIDPEALRPLIEEE
+293 DKIDPETLMPLIEIES
-308 IKTGEWYN
+308 GEWYN
-316 ANLVDDAVD
+316 ATLVDDAVD
-325 ALTTSVG
+325 ALADRVG

-345 QRNRE
+345 ERNRE
-350 NGTIDLTFTIAEGPK
+350 AGTIDITFNIAEGPK

-377 RTLDEVIRREFRL
+377 RTLDEVVRREFRL

-397 SSKMKRSKQRIENLN
+397 SSKMQRSRQRIENLN
-412 FFKTVDV
+412 FFKSVDV
-419 KTLPGKTPD
+419 KTLPGSSPD

-460 GLRERNL
+460 GIRERNL

-478 TVGSSDQ
+478 TLGSTDQ
-485 QIDLSFT
+485 QVDLSFT

-498 REIAAGIDVYRREE
+498 REIAAGFDLYRREE

-527 RLRAGFKYTE
+527 RLRAGFRYNE
-537 NLSHAFRYSLEKNSY
+537 ELSHSFRYTLESNSY
-552 SDIDESEAS
+552 SNIDATDAS
-561 RLLLIEDTEFI
+561 RLLLAEDTDFV
-572 ESVVGHTLTYDERD
+572 ESVIGHTLTYDERD

-597 RLSNDFA
+597 RLSNDVA
-604 GVGGDETYLKSRVE
+604 GLGGDESYLRTRVE
-618 GGYFYPLDR
+618 GGYYYPLDR
-627 EHEWVV
+627 QHEWVL
-633 STRASTGYIVGIGDD
+633 STRGATGYIFGFDDD
-648 TRISQRFMLG
+648 TRISQRFMVG
-658 GSNLRGFES
+658 GANLRGFEA
-667 AGAGPRD
+667 AGVGPRD
-674 ISTGDALGGK
+674 IATGDALGAK
-684 MYYAG
+684 MYYTG
-689 TVQMDFPLGLPSE
+689 SVQMDFPLGTPDE
-702 FALKG
+702 FALTG
-707 RVFSDF
+707 RIFSDF
-713 GSSEGVDGARA
+713 GSSQDVDGARP
-724 GEIYDTGSI
+724 GEIYDTGTLRS
-733 RGSVGVGVGWE
+733 SVGVGVGWE
-744 SPFGPIGVDLS
+744 SPFGPIGVDIS
-755 QAILKED
+755 QAITKED
-762 HDKEEVFRLNFGT
+762 HDKEEMFRLNFGT

>member
-1 MRDSIRGVNLL
+1 MHSSNRGVNLL
-12 RKVKAAAL
+12 RKVKAAVVIT
-20 AAALLGGTAPIVIPV
+20 ALLGGTAPLIVPV
-35 AAYAQ
+35 AVHAQ
-40 SSGLIRDIQVEGNNR
+40 SGLIRDIKVEGNNR
-55 IESATVNA
+55 IETATVNA
-63 YLTVAAGDSYDAQQI
+63 YLTVAPGDSYDIQKI
-78 NNSLKALFSTGLFA
+78 NSSLKALFSTGLFA
-92 DVSFSFNQGILKVNV
+92 DVSFSFNQGILRVNV

-120 NQRLKDDVLS
+120 NQRLKDDTLS

-140 YTRTKVQSDVQRV
+140 YTRTKVQADVQRI

-174 EQNRVDLVFEIDE
+174 DQNRVDLAFEIDE

-225 SDDNYDPDRVTFD
+225 ADDNYDPDRVTFD

-247 SAGYAD
+247 AAGYAD

-275 VSEGKR
+275 VSEGQR
-281 YQFGNINVVSQI
+281 YQFGKIDVVSQI
-293 DKIDPEALRPLIEEE
+293 DKIDPESLKPLIEIES
-308 IKTGEWYN
+308 GEWYN

-325 ALTTSVG
+325 VLTDSVG

-350 NGTIDLTFTIAEGPK
+350 TGTIDITFNISEGPK

-377 RTLDEVIRREFRL
+377 RTMDEVIRREFRL

-397 SSKMKRSKQRIENLN
+397 SSKMQRSKQRIENLN
-412 FFKTVDV
+412 FFKSVDV
-419 KTLPGKTPD
+419 KTLPGASPD

-460 GLRERNL
+460 GIRERNL

-478 TVGSSDQ
+478 TLGSTDQ
-485 QIDLSFT
+485 QVDLSFT

-498 REIAAGIDVYRREE
+498 REIAAGFDVYRREE

-527 RLRAGFKYTE
+527 RLRAGFRYSE
-537 NLSHAFRYSLEKNSY
+537 ELSHSFRYSLESNSY
-552 SDIDESEAS
+552 SNINRNSAS
-561 RLLLIEDTEFI
+561 RLLLAEDTEFI
-572 ESVVGHTLTYDERD
+572 ESAIGHTLTYDERD
-586 STIAPTEGYFA
+586 SSISPTEGYFA
-597 RLSNDFA
+597 RLSNDLA
-604 GVGGDETYLKSRVE
+604 GLGGDEQYLRTRVE
-618 GGYFYPLDR
+618 GGYYYPLDR
-627 EHEWVV
+627 EHEWIL
-633 STRASTGYIVGIGDD
+633 STRGSTGYIFGFDED
-648 TRISQRFMLG
+648 TRISQRFSVG
-658 GSNLRGFES
+658 GSNLRGFEAS
-667 AGAGPRD
+667 GVGPRD
-674 ISTGDALGGK
+674 IATGDALGSK
-684 MYYAG
+684 LYYTG

-702 FALKG
+702 FALTG

-713 GSSEGVDGARA
+713 GSGQEVDGARP
-724 GEIYDTGSI
+724 GEIYDTGSL
-733 RGSVGVGVGWE
+733 RSSVGVGVGWE
-744 SPFGPIGVDLS
+744 SPFGPIGVDIS
-755 QAILKED
+755 QAVTKED
-762 HDKEEVFRLNFGT
+762 HDKEEMFRLNFGT

>member
-1 MRDSIRGVNLL
+1 MHDSNRGVNLL
-12 RKVKAAAL
+12 RKVKAAVVIT
-20 AAALLGGTAPIVIPV
+20 ALLGGTAPLIVPV
-35 AAYAQ
+35 AAHAQ
-40 SSGLIRDIQVEGNNR
+40 SGLIRDIEVEGNNR
-55 IESATVNA
+55 IETATVNA
-63 YLTVAAGDSYDAQQI
+63 YLTVAPGDSYDIQKI
-78 NNSLKALFSTGLFA
+78 NSSLKALFSTGLFA
-92 DVSFSFNQGILKVNV
+92 DVSFSFNQGILRVNV

-120 NQRLKDDVLS
+120 NQRLDDDTLS

-140 YTRTKVQSDVQRV
+140 YTRTKVQADVQRI

-174 EQNRVDLVFEIDE
+174 DQNRVDLAFEIDE

-225 SDDNYDPDRVTFD
+225 ADDNYDPDRVTFD

-275 VSEGKR
+275 VSEGQR
-281 YQFGNINVVSQI
+281 YQFGEINVVSQI
-293 DKIDPEALRPLIEEE
+293 DKIDPETLLPLIEIES
-308 IKTGEWYN
+308 GEWYN

-325 ALTTSVG
+325 ALTDSVG

-350 NGTIDLTFTIAEGPK
+350 TGTIDITFNISEGPK

-397 SSKMKRSKQRIENLN
+397 SSKMQRSKQRIENLN
-412 FFKTVDV
+412 FFKSVDV
-419 KTLPGKTPD
+419 KTLPGASPD

-460 GLRERNL
+460 GIRERNL

-478 TVGSSDQ
+478 TLGSTDQ

-498 REIAAGIDVYRREE
+498 REIAAGFDVYRREE

-527 RLRAGFKYTE
+527 RLRAGFRYSE
-537 NLSHAFRYSLEKNSY
+537 ELSHSFRYSLESNSY
-552 SDIDESEAS
+552 SNINRSSAS
-561 RLLLIEDTEFI
+561 RLLLAEETEFV
-572 ESVVGHTLTYDERD
+572 ESAIGHTLTYDERD
-586 STIAPTEGYFA
+586 SSISPTEGYFA
-597 RLSNDFA
+597 RLSNDLA
-604 GVGGDETYLKSRVE
+604 GVGGDEQYLRSRVE
-618 GGYFYPLDR
+618 GGYYYPIDR
-627 EHEWVV
+627 EHEWVL
-633 STRASTGYIVGIGDD
+633 STRGSTGYIFGFDDD
-648 TRISQRFMLG
+648 TRISQRFSVG

-667 AGAGPRD
+667 AGVGPRD
-674 ISTGDALGGK
+674 IATGDALGSK
-684 MYYAG
+684 LYYTG
-689 TVQMDFPLGLPSE
+689 TVQLDFPLGLPSE
-702 FALKG
+702 FALTG

-713 GSSEGVDGARA
+713 GSGQDVDGARP
-724 GEIYDTGSI
+724 GEIYDTGTLRS
-733 RGSVGVGVGWE
+733 SVGFGVGWE
-744 SPFGPIGVDLS
+744 SPFGPIGVDIS
-755 QAILKED
+755 QAVTKED
-762 HDKEEVFRLNFGT
+762 HDKEEMFRLNFGT

>member
-1 MRDSIRGVNLL
+1 MHDSNRGVNLL
-12 RKVKAAAL
+12 RKVKAAVVIT
-20 AAALLGGTAPIVIPV
+20 ALLGGTAPLIVPV
-35 AAYAQ
+35 AVHAQ
-40 SSGLIRDIQVEGNNR
+40 SGLIRDIEVEGNNR
-55 IESATVNA
+55 IETATVNA
-63 YLTVAAGDSYDAQQI
+63 YLTVAPGDSYDIQKI
-78 NNSLKALFSTGLFA
+78 NSSLKALFSTGLFA
-92 DVSFSFNQGILKVNV
+92 DVSFSFNQGILRVNV

-120 NQRLKDDVLS
+120 NQRLKDDTLS

-140 YTRTKVQSDVQRV
+140 YTRTKVQADVQRI

-174 EQNRVDLVFEIDE
+174 DQNRVDLAFEIDE

-225 SDDNYDPDRVTFD
+225 ADDNYDPDRVTFD

-275 VSEGKR
+275 VSEGQR
-281 YQFGNINVVSQI
+281 YQFGEINVVSQI
-293 DKIDPEALRPLIEEE
+293 DKIDPETLMPLIEIES
-308 IKTGEWYN
+308 GEWYN

-325 ALTTSVG
+325 ALTDSVG

-350 NGTIDLTFTIAEGPK
+350 TGTIDITFNISEGPK

-397 SSKMKRSKQRIENLN
+397 SSRMQRSKQRIENLN
-412 FFKTVDV
+412 FFKSVDV
-419 KTLPGKTPD
+419 KTLPGASPD

-460 GLRERNL
+460 GIRERNL

-478 TVGSSDQ
+478 TLGSTDQ
-485 QIDLSFT
+485 QVDLSFT

-498 REIAAGIDVYRREE
+498 REVAAGFDLYRREE

-527 RLRAGFKYTE
+527 RLRAGFRYSE
-537 NLSHAFRYSLEKNSY
+537 ELSHSFRYTLEQNSY
-552 SDIDESEAS
+552 SNIDRNSAS
-561 RLLLIEDTEFI
+561 RLLLAEETEFV
-572 ESVVGHTLTYDERD
+572 ESAIGHTLTYDERD
-586 STIAPTEGYFA
+586 SSISPTEGYFA
-597 RLSNDFA
+597 RLSNDLA
-604 GVGGDETYLKSRVE
+604 GLGGDEQYLRSRVE
-618 GGYFYPLDR
+618 GGYYYPLDR
-627 EHEWVV
+627 EHEWVL
-633 STRASTGYIVGIGDD
+633 STRGSTGYIFGFDDD
-648 TRISQRFMLG
+648 TRISQRFSVG
-658 GSNLRGFES
+658 GSNLRGFEA
-667 AGAGPRD
+667 AGVGPRD
-674 ISTGDALGGK
+674 IATGDALGSK
-684 MYYAG
+684 LYYTG
-689 TVQMDFPLGLPSE
+689 TVQLDFPLGLPSE
-702 FALKG
+702 FALTG

-713 GSSEGVDGARA
+713 GSGRDVDGARP
-724 GEIYDTGSI
+724 GEIYDTGSL
-733 RGSVGVGVGWE
+733 RSSVGFGVGWE
-744 SPFGPIGVDLS
+744 SPFGPIGVDIS
-755 QAILKED
+755 QAVTKED
-762 HDKEEVFRLNFGT
+762 HDKEEMFRLNFGT

>member
-1 MRDSIRGVNLL
+1 MCDSNRGVNLL

-20 AAALLGGTAPIVIPV
+20 VAALLGGTAPVIIPV

-40 SSGLIRDIQVEGNNR
+40 QNSGLIREIQVEGNNR

-63 YLTVAAGDSYDAQQI
+63 YLTVAPGDAYDARQI
-78 NNSLKALFSTGLFA
+78 NTSLKALFSTGLFA
-92 DVSFSFNQGILKVNV
+92 DVSFSFNQGVLKVNV

-120 NQRLKDDVLS
+120 NNRLKDDVLS

-140 YTRTKVQSDVQRV
+140 YTRTKVQSDVQRI

-174 EQNRVDLVFEIDE
+174 EQNRVDLVFEVDE
-187 GDATGIRKINFVGNK
+187 GEATGVRKINFVGNK

-210 DVIRTT
+210 EVIRTT

-265 DRSDFFVTYT
+265 DRSDFFITYT
-275 VSEGKR
+275 VSEGQR
-281 YQFGNINVVSQI
+281 YQFGDVKVVSQI
-293 DKIDPEALRPLIEEE
+293 DKIDADALLPLIEIE
-308 IKTGEWYN
+308 KGEWYN
-316 ANLVDDAVD
+316 ATMVDDAVD
-325 ALTTSVG
+325 ALTTKVG
-332 DQGYAFIDIRPNV
+332 DEGYAFIDIRPSV

-350 NGTIDLTFTIAEGPK
+350 TGTIDLTFTIAEGPK

-377 RTLDEVIRREFRL
+377 RTLDDVIRREFRL

-412 FFKTVDV
+412 FFKSVDV

-428 QTVIEVDVEEKSTG
+428 QTILEVDVEEKSTG

-448 GYGTDN
+448 GYGTDD

-460 GLRERNL
+460 GIRERNL

-478 TVGSSDQ
+478 TLGSSDQ

-498 REIAAGIDVYRREE
+498 REIAAGFDVYRREK

-537 NLSHAFRYSLEKNSY
+537 DLSHSFRYTLEQNSY
-552 SDIDESEAS
+552 SNINRADAS
-561 RLLLIEDTEFI
+561 RLLLSEDSEFI
-572 ESVVGHTLTYDERD
+572 ESSVGHTLTYDKRD
-586 STIAPTEGYFA
+586 SSVAPTEGYFG

-604 GVGGDETYLKSRVE
+604 GLGGDETYLRTRLE
-618 GGYFYPLDR
+618 GGYYYPLDR
-627 EHEWVV
+627 EHEWVL
-633 STRASTGYIVGIGDD
+633 STRAGTGYIFGIGDD
-648 TRISQRFMLG
+648 TRISQRFMVG
-658 GSNLRGFES
+658 GANLRGFES
-667 AGAGPRD
+667 AGVGPRD
-674 ISTGDALGGK
+674 VATDDALGGN
-684 MYYAG
+684 MYYTG

-707 RVFSDF
+707 RIFSDF
-713 GSSEGVDGARA
+713 GSSEGVDGARP
-724 GEIYDTGSI
+724 GEVNDTGSI
-733 RGSVGVGVGWE
+733 RGSVGFGVGWE

-762 HDKEEVFRLNFGT
+762 YDKEEVFRLNFGT

>member
-12 RKVKAAAL
+12 CKVKAAAV
-20 AAALLGGTAPIVIPV
+20 AAALLGGTAPMVIPV

-40 SSGLIRDIQVEGNNR
+40 SSGLIREIQVEGNNR

-202 AFDDGELS
+202 AFDDDELS

-275 VSEGKR
+275 VSEGRR
-281 YQFGNINVVSQI
+281 YQFGNINIVSQI
-293 DKIDPEALRPLIEEE
+293 DKIDPETLRPLIEEE
-308 IKTGEWYN
+308 IQTGEWYN
-316 ANLVDDAVD
+316 ANVVDDAVD

-448 GYGTDN
+448 GYGTDD

-460 GLRERNL
+460 GIRERNL

-478 TVGSSDQ
+478 TLGSSDQ

-498 REIAAGIDVYRREE
+498 REIAAGFDLYRREE

-537 NLSHAFRYSLEKNSY
+537 DLSHSFRYTIEQNSY
-552 SDIDESEAS
+552 SDVNSGAS
-561 RLLLIEDTEFI
+561 RLLREEESEFI
-572 ESVVGHTLTYDERD
+572 ESVVGHTLTYDKRD
-586 STIAPTEGYFA
+586 SVITPTEGYFV

-604 GVGGDETYLKSRVE
+604 GIGGDETYLKSRME

-633 STRASTGYIVGIGDD
+633 STRGSTGYIVGIGDD

-658 GSNLRGFES
+658 GANLRGFEAS
-667 AGAGPRD
+667 GVGPRD
-674 ISTGDALGGK
+674 ITTGDALGGK
-684 MYYAG
+684 MYYSG

-702 FALKG
+702 FALTG
-707 RVFSDF
+707 RIFSDF
-713 GSSEGVDGARA
+713 GSSEGVDGAQP
-724 GEIYDTGSI
+724 GEVYDTGSI

>member
-1 MRDSIRGVNLL
+1 MRDSNRGVNLL
-12 RKVKAAAL
+12 RKVKAAVVIT
-20 AAALLGGTAPIVIPV
+20 ALLGGTAPLIVPV
-35 AAYAQ
+35 AVHAQ
-40 SSGLIRDIQVEGNNR
+40 SGLIRDIEVEGNNR
-55 IESATVNA
+55 IETATVNA
-63 YLTVAAGDSYDAQQI
+63 YLTVAPGDSYDIQKI
-78 NNSLKALFSTGLFA
+78 NSSLKALFSTGLFA
-92 DVSFSFNQGILKVNV
+92 DVSFSFNQGILRVNV

-120 NQRLKDDVLS
+120 NQRLKDDTLS

-140 YTRTKVQSDVQRV
+140 YTRTKVQADVQRI

-174 EQNRVDLVFEIDE
+174 DQNRVDLAFEIDE

-225 SDDNYDPDRVTFD
+225 ADDNYDPDRVTFD

-275 VSEGKR
+275 VSEGQR
-281 YQFGNINVVSQI
+281 YQFGEITVVSQI
-293 DKIDPEALRPLIEEE
+293 DKIDPETLMPLIEIES
-308 IKTGEWYN
+308 GEWYN

-325 ALTTSVG
+325 ALTDSVG

-350 NGTIDLTFTIAEGPK
+350 TGTIDITFNISEGPK

-397 SSKMKRSKQRIENLN
+397 SSKMQRSKQRIENLN
-412 FFKTVDV
+412 FFKSVDV
-419 KTLPGKTPD
+419 KTLPGASPD

-460 GLRERNL
+460 GIRERNL

-478 TVGSSDQ
+478 TLGSTDQ

-498 REIAAGIDVYRREE
+498 REIAAGFDLYRREQ

-527 RLRAGFKYTE
+527 RLRAGFRYSE
-537 NLSHAFRYSLEKNSY
+537 ELSHSFRYTLEQNSY
-552 SDIDESEAS
+552 SNIDTSSAS
-561 RLLLIEDTEFI
+561 RLLLAEDNDFV
-572 ESVVGHTLTYDERD
+572 ESAIGHTLSYDKRD
-586 STIAPTEGYFA
+586 STIAPTEGYYA
-597 RLSNDFA
+597 RLSNDLA
-604 GVGGDETYLKSRVE
+604 GVGGDESYLRTQIE

-627 EHEWVV
+627 EHEWVL
-633 STRASTGYIVGIGDD
+633 STRGSTGYIFGFDDD
-648 TRISQRFMLG
+648 TRISQRFMVG
-658 GSNLRGFES
+658 GSNLRGFEA
-667 AGAGPRD
+667 AGVGPRD
-674 ISTGDALGGK
+674 IKTGDALGSK
-684 MYYAG
+684 LYYTG

-702 FALKG
+702 FALTG

-713 GSSEGVDGARA
+713 GSGQEVDGARP
-724 GEIYDTGSI
+724 GEIYDTGSL
-733 RGSVGVGVGWE
+733 RSSVGFGVGWE
-744 SPFGPIGVDLS
+744 SPFGPIGVDIS
-755 QAILKED
+755 QAVTKED
-762 HDKEEVFRLNFGT
+762 HDKEELFRLNFGT

>member
-1 MRDSIRGVNLL
+1 MHDSNRGVNLL
-12 RKVKAAAL
+12 RKVKAAVVIT
-20 AAALLGGTAPIVIPV
+20 ALLGGTAPLIVPV
-35 AAYAQ
+35 AVHAQ
-40 SSGLIRDIQVEGNNR
+40 SGLIRDIEVEGNNR
-55 IESATVNA
+55 IETATVNA
-63 YLTVAAGDSYDAQQI
+63 YLTVAPGDSYDIQKI
-78 NNSLKALFSTGLFA
+78 NSSLKALFSTGLFA
-92 DVSFSFNQGILKVNV
+92 DVSFSFNQGILRVNV

-120 NQRLKDDVLS
+120 NQRLKDDTLS

-140 YTRTKVQSDVQRV
+140 YTRTKVQADVQRI

-174 EQNRVDLVFEIDE
+174 DQNRVDLAFEIDE
-187 GDATGIRKINFVGNK
+187 GEATGIRKINFVGNK
-202 AFDDGELS
+202 AFDDSELS

-225 SDDNYDPDRVTFD
+225 ADDNYDPDRVTFD

-275 VSEGKR
+275 VNEGQR
-281 YQFGNINVVSQI
+281 YQFGEINVVSQI
-293 DKIDPEALRPLIEEE
+293 DKIDPETLMPLIEIES
-308 IKTGEWYN
+308 GDWYN
-316 ANLVDDAVD
+316 ADLVDDAVN
-325 ALTTSVG
+325 ALTDSVG

-350 NGTIDLTFTIAEGPK
+350 AGTIDITFNIAEGPK

-397 SSKMKRSKQRIENLN
+397 SSRMQRSKQRIENLN
-412 FFKTVDV
+412 FFKSVDV
-419 KTLPGKTPD
+419 KTLPGASPD

-448 GYGTDN
+448 GYGTDD

-460 GLRERNL
+460 GIRERNL

-478 TVGSSDQ
+478 TIGSSDQ

-498 REIAAGIDVYRREE
+498 REVAAGFDIYRREE

-527 RLRAGFKYTE
+527 RLRAGFRYSE
-537 NLSHAFRYSLEKNSY
+537 ELSHSFRYTLEQNSY
-552 SDIDESEAS
+552 SDIDEDDAS
-561 RLLLIEDTEFI
+561 RLLLAEETEFV
-572 ESVVGHTLTYDERD
+572 ESAVGHTLTYDERD
-586 STIAPTEGYFA
+586 STISPTEGYFA
-597 RLSNDFA
+597 RLSNDLA
-604 GVGGDETYLKSRVE
+604 GLGGDEQYLRTRVE
-618 GGYFYPLDR
+618 GGYYYPLDR
-627 EHEWVV
+627 EHEWIL
-633 STRASTGYIVGIGDD
+633 STRGSTGYIFGFDDD
-648 TRISQRFMLG
+648 TRISQRFSVG
-658 GSNLRGFES
+658 GSNLRGFEA
-667 AGAGPRD
+667 AGVGPRD
-674 ISTGDALGGK
+674 IATGDSLGSK
-684 MYYAG
+684 LYYTG
-689 TVQMDFPLGLPSE
+689 TVQLDFPLGLPSE
-702 FALKG
+702 FALTG

-713 GSSEGVDGARA
+713 GSGQDVDGARP
-724 GEIYDTGSI
+724 GEIYDTGSL
-733 RGSVGVGVGWE
+733 RSSVGIGIGWE
-744 SPFGPIGVDLS
+744 SPFGPIGVDIA
-755 QAILKED
+755 QPVTKED
-762 HDKEEVFRLNFGT
+762 HDKEELFRLNFGT

>member
-1 MRDSIRGVNLL
+1 MNDSNRGVNLL
-12 RKVKAAAL
+12 RKVKAAVVIT
-20 AAALLGGTAPIVIPV
+20 ALLGGTAPLIVPV
-35 AAYAQ
+35 AVHAQ
-40 SSGLIRDIQVEGNNR
+40 SGIIRDIEVEGNNR

-63 YLTVAAGDSYDAQQI
+63 YLTVAPGDSYDIQKI
-78 NNSLKALFSTGLFA
+78 NSSLKALFSTGLFA
-92 DVSFSFNQGILKVNV
+92 DVSFSFNQGILRVNV

-120 NQRLKDDVLS
+120 NQRLDDETLG

-140 YTRTKVQSDVQRV
+140 YTRTKVQADVQRV

-174 EQNRVDLVFEIDE
+174 DQNRVDLAFEIDE

-225 SDDNYDPDRVTFD
+225 ADDNYDPDRVTFD

-247 SAGYAD
+247 AAGYAD

-275 VSEGKR
+275 VSEGQR
-281 YQFGNINVVSQI
+281 YQFGEINVVSQI
-293 DKIDPEALRPLIEEE
+293 DKIEPETLMPLIEIES
-308 IKTGEWYN
+308 GEWYN
-316 ANLVDDAVD
+316 ATLVDDAVD
-325 ALTTSVG
+325 ALADRVG

-345 QRNRE
+345 ERNRE
-350 NGTIDLTFTIAEGPK
+350 AGTIDITFNIAEGPK

-377 RTLDEVIRREFRL
+377 RTLDEVVRREFRL

-397 SSKMKRSKQRIENLN
+397 SSKMQRSRQRIENLN
-412 FFKTVDV
+412 FFKSVDV
-419 KTLPGKTPD
+419 KTLPGSSPD

-460 GLRERNL
+460 GIRERNL

-478 TVGSSDQ
+478 TLGSTDQ
-485 QIDLSFT
+485 QVDLSFT

-498 REIAAGIDVYRREE
+498 REIAAGFDLYRREE

-527 RLRAGFKYTE
+527 RLRAGFRYNE
-537 NLSHAFRYSLEKNSY
+537 ELSHSFRYTLESNSY
-552 SDIDESEAS
+552 SNIDATDAS
-561 RLLLIEDTEFI
+561 RLLLAEETDFV
-572 ESVVGHTLTYDERD
+572 ESVIGHTLTYDERD

-597 RLSNDFA
+597 RLSNDVA
-604 GVGGDETYLKSRVE
+604 GLGGDESYLRTRVE
-618 GGYFYPLDR
+618 GGYYYPLDR
-627 EHEWVV
+627 QHEWVL
-633 STRASTGYIVGIGDD
+633 STRGATGYIFGFDDD
-648 TRISQRFMLG
+648 TRISQRFMVG
-658 GSNLRGFES
+658 GANLRGFEA
-667 AGAGPRD
+667 AGVGPRD
-674 ISTGDALGGK
+674 IATGDALGAK
-684 MYYAG
+684 MYYTG
-689 TVQMDFPLGLPSE
+689 SVQMDFPLGTPDE
-702 FALKG
+702 FALTG
-707 RVFSDF
+707 RIFSDF
-713 GSSEGVDGARA
+713 GSSQDVDGARP
-724 GEIYDTGSI
+724 GEIYDTGTLRS
-733 RGSVGVGVGWE
+733 SVGVGVGWE
-744 SPFGPIGVDLS
+744 SPFGPIGVDIS
-755 QAILKED
+755 QAITKED
-762 HDKEEVFRLNFGT
+762 HDKEEMFRLNFGT

>member
-1 MRDSIRGVNLL
+1 MNDSNRGVNLL
-12 RKVKAAAL
+12 RKVKAAVVIT
-20 AAALLGGTAPIVIPV
+20 ALLGGTAPLIVPV
-35 AAYAQ
+35 AVHAQ
-40 SSGLIRDIQVEGNNR
+40 SGIIRDIEVEGNNR

-63 YLTVAAGDSYDAQQI
+63 YLTVAPGDSYDIQKI
-78 NNSLKALFSTGLFA
+78 NSSLKALFSTGLFA
-92 DVSFSFNQGILKVNV
+92 DVSFSFNQGILRVNV

-120 NQRLKDDVLS
+120 NQRLDDETLG

-140 YTRTKVQSDVQRV
+140 YTRTKVQADVQRV

-174 EQNRVDLVFEIDE
+174 DQNRVDLAFEIDE

-225 SDDNYDPDRVTFD
+225 ADDNYDPDRVTFD

-247 SAGYAD
+247 AAGYAD

-275 VSEGKR
+275 VSEGQR
-281 YQFGNINVVSQI
+281 YQFGEINVVSQI
-293 DKIDPEALRPLIEEE
+293 DKIEPETLMPLIEIES
-308 IKTGEWYN
+308 GEWYN
-316 ANLVDDAVD
+316 ATLVDDAVD
-325 ALTTSVG
+325 ALADRVG

-345 QRNRE
+345 ERNRE
-350 NGTIDLTFTIAEGPK
+350 AGTIDITFNIAEGPK

-377 RTLDEVIRREFRL
+377 RTLDEVVRREFRL

-397 SSKMKRSKQRIENLN
+397 SSKMQRSRQRIENLN
-412 FFKTVDV
+412 FFKSVDV
-419 KTLPGKTPD
+419 KTLPGSSPD

-460 GLRERNL
+460 GIRERNL

-478 TVGSSDQ
+478 TLGSTDQ
-485 QIDLSFT
+485 QVDLSFT

-498 REIAAGIDVYRREE
+498 REIAAGFDLYRREE

-527 RLRAGFKYTE
+527 RLRAGFRYNE
-537 NLSHAFRYSLEKNSY
+537 ELSHSFRYTLESNSY
-552 SDIDESEAS
+552 SNIDAADAS
-561 RLLLIEDTEFI
+561 RLLLAEDTDFV
-572 ESVVGHTLTYDERD
+572 ESAIGHTLTYDERD

-597 RLSNDFA
+597 RLSNDVA
-604 GVGGDETYLKSRVE
+604 GLGGDESYLRTRVE
-618 GGYFYPLDR
+618 GGYYYPLDR
-627 EHEWVV
+627 EHEWVL
-633 STRASTGYIVGIGDD
+633 STRGATGYIFGFDDD
-648 TRISQRFMLG
+648 TRISQRFMVG
-658 GSNLRGFES
+658 GANLRGFEA
-667 AGAGPRD
+667 AGVGPRD
-674 ISTGDALGGK
+674 IATGDALGAK
-684 MYYAG
+684 MYYTG
-689 TVQMDFPLGLPSE
+689 SVQMDFPLGTPDE
-702 FALKG
+702 FALTG
-707 RVFSDF
+707 RIFSDF
-713 GSSEGVDGARA
+713 GSSQDVDGARP
-724 GEIYDTGSI
+724 GEIYDTGTLRS
-733 RGSVGVGVGWE
+733 SVGVGVGWE
-744 SPFGPIGVDLS
+744 SPFGPIGVDIS
-755 QAILKED
+755 QAITKED
-762 HDKEEVFRLNFGT
+762 HDKEEMFRLNFGT

>member
-1 MRDSIRGVNLL
+1 MHDSNRGVNLL
-12 RKVKAAAL
+12 RKVKAAVVIT
-20 AAALLGGTAPIVIPV
+20 ALLGGTAPMIVPV
-35 AAYAQ
+35 AVHAQ
-40 SSGLIRDIQVEGNNR
+40 SGLIRDIEVEGNNR
-55 IESATVNA
+55 IETATVNA
-63 YLTVAAGDSYDAQQI
+63 YLTVAPGDSYDIQKI
-78 NNSLKALFSTGLFA
+78 NSSLKALFSTGLFA
-92 DVSFSFNQGILKVNV
+92 DVSFSFDQGILRVNV

-120 NQRLKDDVLS
+120 NQRLKDDTLS

-140 YTRTKVQSDVQRV
+140 YTRTKVQADVQRI

-174 EQNRVDLVFEIDE
+174 DQNRVDLAFEIDE

-210 DVIRTT
+210 EVIRTT

-225 SDDNYDPDRVTFD
+225 ADDNYDPDRVTFD

-275 VSEGKR
+275 VSEGQR
-281 YQFGNINVVSQI
+281 YQFGKIDVVSQI
-293 DKIDPEALRPLIEEE
+293 DKIDPETLKPLIEIES
-308 IKTGEWYN
+308 GEWYN

-325 ALTTSVG
+325 ALTDSVG

-350 NGTIDLTFTIAEGPK
+350 AGTIDITFNISEGPK

-377 RTLDEVIRREFRL
+377 RTMDEVIRREFRL

-397 SSKMKRSKQRIENLN
+397 SSKMQRSKQRIENLN
-412 FFKTVDV
+412 FFKSVDV
-419 KTLPGKTPD
+419 KTLPGASPD

-460 GLRERNL
+460 GIRERNL

-478 TVGSSDQ
+478 TLGSTDQ
-485 QIDLSFT
+485 QVDLSFT

-498 REIAAGIDVYRREE
+498 REIAAGFDVYRREE

-527 RLRAGFKYTE
+527 RLRAGFRYSE
-537 NLSHAFRYSLEKNSY
+537 ELSHSFRYTLEQNSY
-552 SDIDESEAS
+552 SNINTSSAS
-561 RLLLIEDTEFI
+561 RLLLAEDTEFV
-572 ESVVGHTLTYDERD
+572 ESAIGHTLTYDERD
-586 STIAPTEGYFA
+586 SSISPTEGYFA
-597 RLSNDFA
+597 RLSNDLA
-604 GVGGDETYLKSRVE
+604 GLGGDEQYLRTRVE
-618 GGYFYPLDR
+618 GGYYYPLDR
-627 EHEWVV
+627 EHEWIL
-633 STRASTGYIVGIGDD
+633 STRGSTGYIFGFDDD
-648 TRISQRFMLG
+648 TRISQRFSVG
-658 GSNLRGFES
+658 GSNLRGFEAS
-667 AGAGPRD
+667 GVGPRD
-674 ISTGDALGGK
+674 IATGDALGSK
-684 MYYAG
+684 LYYTG

-702 FALKG
+702 FALTG

-713 GSSEGVDGARA
+713 GSGQEVDGARP
-724 GEIYDTGSI
+724 GEIYDTGSL
-733 RGSVGVGVGWE
+733 RSSVGVGVGWE
-744 SPFGPIGVDLS
+744 SPFGPIGVDIS
-755 QAILKED
+755 QAVTKED
-762 HDKEEVFRLNFGT
+762 HDKEEMFRLNFGT

>member
-1 MRDSIRGVNLL
+1 MKDSNRGVNLL
-12 RKVKAAAL
+12 RKLKAVAIV
-20 AAALLGGTAPIVIPV
+20 AALLGGTAPMVFPV

-40 SSGLIRDIQVEGNNR
+40 SSGLIRDIRVEGNNR

-63 YLTVAAGDSYDAQQI
+63 YLTLAPGDSYDVQQV
-78 NNSLKALFSTGLFA
+78 NNSLKVLFSTGLFA
-92 DVSFSFNQGILKVNV
+92 DVSFSFNQGVLQVNV

-120 NQRLKDDVLS
+120 NQRLDDEVLG

-140 YTRTKVQSDVQRV
+140 YTRTKVQADVQRV
-153 LELYRRSGRFA
+153 LDLYRRSGRFA
-164 ATVEPKVIQL
+164 STVEPKVIQL

-225 SDDNYDPDRVTFD
+225 ADDNYDPDRVTFD

-275 VSEGKR
+275 VSEGER
-281 YQFGNINVVSQI
+281 YQFGEINVVSQI
-293 DKIDPEALRPLIEEE
+293 DKIDTEALMPLIEIES
-308 IKTGEWYN
+308 GEWYN
-316 ANLVDDAVD
+316 ADLVDDAVD
-325 ALTTSVG
+325 ALTDSVG

-350 NGTIDLTFTIAEGPK
+350 AGTIDLTFNIAEGPK
-365 VYVERINVVGNV
+365 VYVERINVIGNV

-397 SSKMKRSKQRIENLN
+397 SSKMQRSKRRIENLN
-412 FFKTVDV
+412 FFKSVDV
-419 KTLPGKTPD
+419 KTLPGASPD
-428 QTVIEVDVEEKSTG
+428 QTVIEVDIEEKSTG

-448 GYGTDN
+448 GYGTDD
-454 GAFGQL
+454 GAFGQM
-460 GLRERNL
+460 GIRERNL

-478 TVGSSDQ
+478 TLGSSDQ

-498 REIAAGIDVYRREE
+498 REVAAGFDVYRREE

-537 NLSHAFRYSLEKNSY
+537 DLSHSFRYTLEENSY
-552 SDIDESEAS
+552 SNINSSDAS
-561 RLLLIEDTEFI
+561 RLLLAEETDFV
-572 ESVVGHTLTYDERD
+572 ESALGHTLTYDKRD
-586 STIAPTEGYFA
+586 SSLVPTEGYFG

-604 GVGGDETYLKSRVE
+604 GLGGDETYLRTRVE
-618 GGYFYPLDR
+618 GGYFYPIDR
-627 EHEWVV
+627 THDWVV
-633 STRASTGYIVGIGDD
+633 STRATTGYIFGIGDD

-658 GSNLRGFES
+658 GSNLRGFEA

-674 ISTGDALGGK
+674 IATGDALGAKLFYTGS
-684 MYYAG
+684 
-689 TVQMDFPLGLPSE
+689 VQLDFPLGLPSE
-702 FALKG
+702 LAITG

-713 GSSEGVDGARA
+713 GSSEGVDGARP

-733 RGSVGVGVGWE
+733 RSSVGFGFGWD
-744 SPFGPIGVDLS
+744 SPFGPIGVDIS
-755 QAILKED
+755 QAVQKED

>member
-1 MRDSIRGVNLL
+1 MNDSNRGVNLL
-12 RKVKAAAL
+12 RKVKAAVVIT
-20 AAALLGGTAPIVIPV
+20 ALLGGTAPLIVPV
-35 AAYAQ
+35 AVHAQ
-40 SSGLIRDIQVEGNNR
+40 SGIIRDIEVEGNNR

-63 YLTVAAGDSYDAQQI
+63 YLTVAPGDSYDIQKI
-78 NNSLKALFSTGLFA
+78 NSSLKALFSTGLFA
-92 DVSFSFNQGILKVNV
+92 DVSFSFNQGVLRVNV

-120 NQRLKDDVLS
+120 NQRLDDETLG

-140 YTRTKVQSDVQRV
+140 YTRTKVQADVQRV

-174 EQNRVDLVFEIDE
+174 DQNRVDLAFEIDE

-225 SDDNYDPDRVTFD
+225 ADDNYDPDRVTFD

-247 SAGYAD
+247 AAGYAD

-275 VSEGKR
+275 VSEGQR
-281 YQFGNINVVSQI
+281 YQFGEINVVSQI
-293 DKIDPEALRPLIEEE
+293 DKIDPETLMPLIEIES
-308 IKTGEWYN
+308 GEWYN
-316 ANLVDDAVD
+316 ATLVDDAVD
-325 ALTTSVG
+325 ALADRVG

-345 QRNRE
+345 ERNRE
-350 NGTIDLTFTIAEGPK
+350 AGTIDITFNIAEGPK

-377 RTLDEVIRREFRL
+377 RTLDEVVRREFRL

-397 SSKMKRSKQRIENLN
+397 SSKMQRSRQRIENLN
-412 FFKTVDV
+412 FFKSVDV
-419 KTLPGKTPD
+419 KTLPGSSPD

-460 GLRERNL
+460 GIRERNL

-478 TVGSSDQ
+478 TLGSTDQ
-485 QIDLSFT
+485 QVDLSFT

-498 REIAAGIDVYRREE
+498 REIAAGFDLYRREE

-527 RLRAGFKYTE
+527 RLRAGFRYSE
-537 NLSHAFRYSLEKNSY
+537 ELSHSFRYTLESNSY
-552 SDIDESEAS
+552 SNIDATDAS
-561 RLLLIEDTEFI
+561 RLLLAEDTDFV
-572 ESVVGHTLTYDERD
+572 ESVIGHTLTYDERD

-597 RLSNDFA
+597 RLSNDVA
-604 GVGGDETYLKSRVE
+604 GLGGDESYLRTRVE
-618 GGYFYPLDR
+618 GGYYYPLDR
-627 EHEWVV
+627 QHEWVL
-633 STRASTGYIVGIGDD
+633 STRGATGYIFGFDDD
-648 TRISQRFMLG
+648 TRISQRFMVG
-658 GSNLRGFES
+658 GANLRGFEA
-667 AGAGPRD
+667 AGVGPRD
-674 ISTGDALGGK
+674 IATGDALGAK
-684 MYYAG
+684 MYYTG
-689 TVQMDFPLGLPSE
+689 SVQMDFPLGTPDE
-702 FALKG
+702 FALTG
-707 RVFSDF
+707 RIFSDF
-713 GSSEGVDGARA
+713 GSSQDVDGARP
-724 GEIYDTGSI
+724 GEIYDTGTLRS
-733 RGSVGVGVGWE
+733 SVGVGVGWE
-744 SPFGPIGVDLS
+744 SPFGPIGVDIS
-755 QAILKED
+755 QAITKED
-762 HDKEEVFRLNFGT
+762 HDKEEMFRLNFGT